1 MLFCF
6 ILHGFAFDYTD
17 ENGVTWTCSTTSEYD
32 EETATYK
39 DYATLTGASNYG
51 AEVVVPEKVY
61 DGETAYTV
69 DKLYNTFQN
78 STITKVTLPKD
89 SIIIDGA
96 FESCSNLKEVINSQ
110 YIKKCR
116 NSAFEHTN
124 LTTIDLSGCK
134 FVHGFNGCK
143 NLESVILKVCK
154 TIEKVSFQN
163 CPKLK
168 SLGETSSVT
177 EIGDGAFGGCS
188 SLQSIDLQNCIFFS
202 IATGYGGTFNGCTS
216 LKTVILPKTLTEIPV
231 CFFSGCSALTSF
243 DFSNITSIGRS
254 AFEGTGLTSVV
265 IPASVKDIEDN
276 TFKNCNNLKS
286 VDLGNINSIGESA
299 FEGTGLTSVVIPA
312 SVKDI
317 AGDAFK
323 NCNNLKSVDLG
334 NINSIGYSA
343 FEGTG
348 LTSVVI
354 PASVRNIASN
364 TFKNCNN
371 LKSVDL
377 GNINSIGGNAF
388 KNCNNLKS
396 VDLGNINTIGSSA
409 FEGTGLTNVVIPAS
423 VQDIADN
430 TFKNCNNLKSVDLGN
445 INTIGSSAF
454 EGCNIDS
461 ITIPATISSIGNNAF
476 PGINY
481 ITINATKVP
490 SLGSSFERNA
500 VVLVPEEALNAYKT
514 ADVWKDF
521 AGQIFAIG
529 TKLDYDVKTTAQDN
543 APGLL
548 QQLDKNNLNNIVS
561 LKVSGTINGYDIML
575 FRNKMDN
582 LHHLDLSDADI
593 VANPYEYYEGCCS
606 EDSVLGANAFN
617 GVKHLISIKIP
628 KSIKKIGDNAF
639 NSCSVRDVIFQE
651 KQNIEIEER
660 AFNSSD
666 IANINLPIGSKLGE
680 WCFAWCNKIQNIIL
694 PEALEIIPDNCFFQS
709 SLSSVSIPSS
719 VKIIKRNAFNEC
731 RLDSVSLPGLT
742 YIGDY
747 AFAYN
752 HNLKELRVPST
763 LEKIDDGAFSGCNLE
778 KVYAYTVLPISISQ
792 GTFSN
797 FSNIALYVP
806 TQSVD
811 NYYLNTQW
819 SQFKEIHEFNEPYK
833 YFYLDKEF
841 TLEDKRFDGTPD
853 IDIKEDGGLKVDGKD
868 NQEAG
873 DVTIK
878 GDGDKGNSGTL
889 ITDGNLNAK
898 KMRFD
903 ISVSDNKW
911 YFFSFPFDIKLS
923 DTKAP
928 GEYKWKMYDGSIR
941 ADQGSGGWV
950 NLPDNEEWLKQGKG
964 YIFQTNKAGTL
975 TLKVTKEKFGQLDAN
990 NIMKEL
996 DVFPSGNNFDASWN
1010 FIGNPQTSYYNVNDL
1025 GYEAPITVWNGNSYE
1040 AVRPGDDD
1048 YTLHPFQAF
1057 FVQKPTASSTIEF
1070 KAEDRLTKTGSEIR
1084 AQETKARRLARG
1096 FVPSRMI
1103 INLNVSDGSLSDKTR
1118 VVFNDKKSRNY
1129 EMDCDAAKFMTL
1141 TQAPQL
1147 YSVEGKGTKFAINE
1161 RPMGSVQL
1169 GFTAKKSGTFTI
1181 SAVRMDQP
1189 MLLKD
1194 NVAGITIDLTNGDY
1208 EFTSEA
1214 GTFNKRFLLTPNSSV
1229 TSIADVVKKTGVNI
1243 LPTEEGIQINGCNG
1257 KNVDVYNLNGA
1268 QVASSNSDGI
1278 LRLSAGVYIVKVNG
1292 MSTKV
1297 MVK

>member
-1 MLFCF
+1 MKRFFTLTLMLFCF
-6 ILHGFAFDYTD
+6 ILHGFASEFNYTD
-17 ENGVTWTCSTTSEYD
+17 ENGVTWTCNSSYSEYD
-32 EETATYK
+32 QETSTYK
-39 DYATLTGASNYG
+39 HYATLTGASNYG
-51 AEVVVPEKVY
+51 AEVVVPEKIY

-69 DKLYNTFQN
+69 KGLDNTFKN
-78 STITKVTLPKD
+78 SEVITKVILPKD
-89 SIIIDGA
+89 SITIETA
-96 FESCSNLKEVINSQ
+96 FSNCYNLAEVVNSQ
-110 YIKKCR
+110 YITKCCMG
-116 NSAFEHTN
+116 AFEYTS
-124 LTTIDLSGCK
+124 LTSIDLSNCK
-134 FVHGFNGCK
+134 YVGGFD
-143 NLESVILKVCK
+143 
-154 TIEKVSFQN
+154 
-163 CPKLK
+163 
-168 SLGETSSVT
+168 SSKK
-177 EIGDGAFGGCS
+177 
-188 SLQSIDLQNCIFFS
+188 
-202 IATGYGGTFNGCTS
+202 
-216 LKTVILPKTLTEIPV
+216 LKTVILKACNTIEQRAFVNCTNLVSLGETASITSIGSEAFNGCESLSSIDLSNCSSWPDNSVFENCKSLKEIKLPSTLTEIPNYL
-231 CFFSGCSALTSF
+231 FYGCTGLTSF
-243 DFSNITSIGRS
+243 DFTNITKIGS
-254 AFEGTGLTSVV
+254 
-265 IPASVKDIEDN
+265 
-276 TFKNCNNLKS
+276 
-286 VDLGNINSIGESA
+286 SA

-317 AGDAFK
+317 ADYAFE

-334 NINSIGYSA
+334 NINS
-343 FEGTG
+343 
-348 LTSVVI
+348 
-354 PASVRNIASN
+354 
-364 TFKNCNN
+364 
-371 LKSVDL
+371 
-377 GNINSIGGNAF
+377 
-388 KNCNNLKS
+388 
-396 VDLGNINTIGSSA
+396 IGSSA

-423 VQDIADN
+423 VKDIADN

-445 INTIGSSAF
+445 INFIGNSAF

-476 PGINY
+476 SGINY
-481 ITINATKVP
+481 VTINATKVP
-490 SLGSSFERNA
+490 SLGSSFGQNI

-521 AGQIFAIG
+521 AGQIIAIG
-529 TKLDYDVKTTAQDN
+529 AKLDYDVKTTAQDN

-548 QQLDKNNLNNIVS
+548 QQLDRNNLNSIVS

-593 VANPYEYYEGCCS
+593 VANPYEYYEGNCTQ
-606 EDSVLGANAFN
+606 DSILGEHSFSSL
-617 GVKHLISIKIP
+617 VKLISVKMPNSVKQINAAFQYCTNLTSVVLPEKLNRLDDSFTECFNL
-628 KSIKKIGDNAF
+628 KNVEFKSCQSIKGAF
-639 NSCSVRDVIFQE
+639 SSCSSLRSVMLP
-651 KQNIEIEER
+651 
-660 AFNSSD
+660 S
-666 IANINLPIGSKLGE
+666 NLTILGE
-680 WCFAWCNKIQNIIL
+680 GCFSGSGLDSI
-694 PEALEIIPDNCFFQS
+694 IIPSNVEEIGASAFS
-709 SLSSVSIPSS
+709 SCNDLKYVSFPPS
-719 VKIIKRNAFNEC
+719 VKRINDLAFSDC
-731 RLDSVSLPGLT
+731 SLDSVSLPGLT
-742 YIGDY
+742 YIGSN
-747 AFAYN
+747 AFSSN
-752 HNLKELRVPST
+752 PNLKELRVPST
-763 LEKIDDGAFSGCNLE
+763 LEAIGDRAFRGCHLE

-792 GTFSN
+792 NTFDN

-841 TLEDKRFDGTPD
+841 TLEDKRFDGKPD

-1268 QVASSNSDGI
+1268 QVASSNSDGM

>member
-1 MLFCF
+1 MKRFFTF
-6 ILHGFAFDYTD
+6 ILLLCLCYTKTMAQIYQSWMDMYGNTWKYDYYGEDPQTHLQTIKIVSVD
-17 ENGVTWTCSTTSEYD
+17 FSDPDCLSYSGIPDSLDGYAVVALGPIFKDIPSLLDVTLP
-32 EETATYK
+32 K
-39 DYATLTGASNYG
+39 
-51 AEVVVPEKVY
+51 
-61 DGETAYTV
+61 TV
-69 DKLYNTFQN
+69 IELDQTFQN
-78 STITKVTLPKD
+78 SGLM
-89 SIIIDGA
+89 
-96 FESCSNLKEVINSQ
+96 
-110 YIKKCR
+110 
-116 NSAFEHTN
+116 
-124 LTTIDLSGCK
+124 
-134 FVHGFNGCK
+134 
-143 NLESVILKVCK
+143 NLENTEQVK
-154 TIEKVSFQN
+154 TLQNGVFQN
-163 CPKLK
+163 CNMDSISLPNCTSLGWDSNFRGCTNLK
-168 SLGETSSVT
+168 SAKLPKIQELTGNDFEGCTSLQSVELGNVTS
-177 EIGDGAFGGCS
+177 IGGYAFNGCS
-188 SLQSIDLQNCIFFS
+188 SLQYVDLKNVTSIEEY
-202 IATGYGGTFNGCTS
+202 AFNECTS
-216 LKTVILPKTLTEIPV
+216 LQNVDLNPNITNIGNQAFSNCQFLTKIKNIDFPNCTSIGDNVFIGLKNIKAVKLPQCKSIGQYA
-231 CFFSGCSALTSF
+231 FSGCEQL
-243 DFSNITSIGRS
+243 
-254 AFEGTGLTSVV
+254 
-265 IPASVKDIEDN
+265 KDISIPNIVSLGTYAFTGCQINQLTLPECIETLGYQNIPYIVINATNVPELSSRFEDN
-276 TFKNCNNLKS
+276 TVIS
-286 VDLGNINSIGESA
+286 VPN
-299 FEGTGLTSVVIPA
+299 
-312 SVKDI
+312 
-317 AGDAFK
+317 
-323 NCNNLKSVDLG
+323 
-334 NINSIGYSA
+334 
-343 FEGTG
+343 
-348 LTSVVI
+348 
-354 PASVRNIASN
+354 
-364 TFKNCNN
+364 
-371 LKSVDL
+371 
-377 GNINSIGGNAF
+377 
-388 KNCNNLKS
+388 
-396 VDLGNINTIGSSA
+396 
-409 FEGTGLTNVVIPAS
+409 
-423 VQDIADN
+423 
-430 TFKNCNNLKSVDLGN
+430 
-445 INTIGSSAF
+445 
-454 EGCNIDS
+454 
-461 ITIPATISSIGNNAF
+461 
-476 PGINY
+476 
-481 ITINATKVP
+481 
-490 SLGSSFERNA
+490 
-500 VVLVPEEALNAYKT
+500 EALNAYKT
-514 ADVWKDF
+514 ADVWKENSN
-521 AGQIFAIG
+521 QIFAIG
-529 TKLDYDVKTTAQDN
+529 TQFDYDVKTTAQNN

-548 QQLDKNNLNNIVS
+548 QQLDRNSLNSVVT
-561 LKVSGTINGYDIML
+561 LKISGTINGYDIML

-593 VANPYEYYEGCCS
+593 VANPYEYYEGYCTK
-606 EDSVLGANAFN
+606 DSVLDNYSFSGLN
-617 GVKHLISIKIP
+617 KLISIKLP
-628 KSIKKIGDNAF
+628 KSLKETN
-639 NSCSVRDVIFQE
+639 Q
-651 KQNIEIEER
+651 
-660 AFNSSD
+660 
-666 IANINLPIGSKLGE
+666 
-680 WCFAWCNKIQNIIL
+680 
-694 PEALEIIPDNCFFQS
+694 
-709 SLSSVSIPSS
+709 
-719 VKIIKRNAFNEC
+719 AFNEC
-731 RLDSVSLPGLT
+731 KYLKSVVLPDNIQNLGFETFARCSNLENVEFKKCKAIGDHAFERSSIKQLTLPAGLESIGENAFKDCASLASITLSDGLKEIKMQAFENCRSLKSIAIPNGVETIEPRTFAECKSLKSISLPPSLKRIEETGILHCDSLESISLPGIT
-742 YIGDY
+742 YIGGS
-747 AFAYN
+747 AFDGCFG
-752 HNLKELRVPST
+752 LKEIKLPST
-763 LEKIDDGAFSGCNLE
+763 LEKIEAWAFNATGIE
-778 KVYAYTVLPISISQ
+778 KVYAYTVLPI
-792 GTFSN
+792 
-797 FSNIALYVP
+797 NINQNAFWNYGSTALYVP

-1025 GYEAPITVWNGNSYE
+1025 GYEAPITVWNGDSYE

-1268 QVASSNSDGI
+1268 QVASSNSDGM

>member
-1 MLFCF
+1 MKRFFTLTLMLFCF

-17 ENGVTWTCSTTSEYD
+17 ENGVTWTCNSHSKYDQETS
-32 EETATYK
+32 TYK

-69 DKLYNTFQN
+69 NYLYNTFKD
-78 STITKVTLPKD
+78 SKVITKVILPKD
-89 SIIIDGA
+89 SITIETA
-96 FESCSNLKEVINSQ
+96 FSNCYNLAEVVNSQ
-110 YIKKCR
+110 YITKCCMG
-116 NSAFEHTN
+116 AFEYTS
-124 LTTIDLSGCK
+124 LTSIDLSNCK
-134 FVHGFNGCK
+134 YVGGFD
-143 NLESVILKVCK
+143 
-154 TIEKVSFQN
+154 
-163 CPKLK
+163 
-168 SLGETSSVT
+168 SSKK
-177 EIGDGAFGGCS
+177 
-188 SLQSIDLQNCIFFS
+188 
-202 IATGYGGTFNGCTS
+202 
-216 LKTVILPKTLTEIPV
+216 LKTVILKACNTIEQRAFVNCTNLVSLGETTSITSIDSEAFNGCESLSSIDLSNCSSWPNNRIFENCKSLKEIKLPSTLTEIPNYLF
-231 CFFSGCSALTSF
+231 CGC
-243 DFSNITSIGRS
+243 
-254 AFEGTGLTSVV
+254 TGLT
-265 IPASVKDIEDN
+265 DFDF
-276 TFKNCNNLKS
+276 T
-286 VDLGNINSIGESA
+286 NITAIGESA
-299 FEGTGLTSVVIPA
+299 FEGAGLKEPI
-312 SVKDI
+312 
-317 AGDAFK
+317 
-323 NCNNLKSVDLG
+323 L
-334 NINSIGYSA
+334 
-343 FEGTG
+343 
-348 LTSVVI
+348 
-354 PASVRNIASN
+354 
-364 TFKNCNN
+364 
-371 LKSVDL
+371 
-377 GNINSIGGNAF
+377 
-388 KNCNNLKS
+388 
-396 VDLGNINTIGSSA
+396 
-409 FEGTGLTNVVIPAS
+409 
-423 VQDIADN
+423 
-430 TFKNCNNLKSVDLGN
+430 
-445 INTIGSSAF
+445 
-454 EGCNIDS
+454 
-461 ITIPATISSIGNNAF
+461 PATITSIGNNAF
-476 PGINY
+476 NGIDY

-490 SLGSSFERNA
+490 SVSGSLGQNTI
-500 VVLVPEEALNAYKT
+500 VLVPEEALNAYKT
-514 ADVWKDF
+514 ANVWKDF
-521 AGQIFAIG
+521 AGQIFTIG
-529 TKLDYDVKTTAQDN
+529 TKTDYDVTTTAQDN

-548 QQLDKNNLNNIVS
+548 QQLDRNNLNNIVS
-561 LKVSGTINGYDIML
+561 LKVSGTINSYDIML

-593 VANPYEYYEGCCS
+593 VANPYEYYQGNCTQDSILGNYAFSELDKLITVKCPKSVKQIYGAFKNCNNLRSVVLPEQLEYIGKEEDWGSGNGPFSNCVNLKNIIFNGCKEIGNNTFNGCSAIQQINIPEGVTRIG
-606 EDSVLGANAFN
+606 ENAFYGCRSLESIIIPN
-617 GVKHLISIKIP
+617 GVETIEMSAFESCDNLRKISFPPSLKTI
-628 KSIKKIGDNAF
+628 NRFAF
-639 NSCSVRDVIFQE
+639 RYC
-651 KQNIEIEER
+651 
-660 AFNSSD
+660 
-666 IANINLPIGSKLGE
+666 
-680 WCFAWCNKIQNIIL
+680 
-694 PEALEIIPDNCFFQS
+694 S
-709 SLSSVSIPSS
+709 SLDSI
-719 VKIIKRNAFNEC
+719 
-731 RLDSVSLPGLT
+731 SLPGLNS
-742 YIGDY
+742 IGDE
-747 AFAYN
+747 AFN
-752 HNLKELRVPST
+752 GCTNLLELRVPST
-763 LEKIDDGAFSGCNLE
+763 LEKIEDGAFSDCNLE
-778 KVYAYTVLPISISQ
+778 KIYAYTVLPISISQ
-792 GTFSN
+792 NTFDN
-797 FSNIALYVP
+797 FSSISLYVP

-1103 INLNVSDGSLSDKTR
+1103 INQNVSDGLLSDKTR

-1169 GFTAKKSGTFTI
+1169 GFSAKKSGTFTI

-1268 QVASSNSDGI
+1268 QVASSNSDGM

>member
-1 MLFCF
+1 MKRFFTLTLMLFCF
-6 ILHGFAFDYTD
+6 ILHGFAFNYTD
-17 ENGVTWTCSTTSEYD
+17 ENGVTWTCSDTNADYD
-32 EETATYK
+32 VETGTYK
-39 DYATLTGASNYG
+39 YYTILTGAINYG

-61 DGETAYTV
+61 NGETAYTV
-69 DKLYNTFQN
+69 KGLDNTFKN
-78 STITKVTLPKD
+78 SEVITKVILPKD
-89 SIIIDGA
+89 SITIETA
-96 FESCSNLKEVINSQ
+96 FSNCHNLAEVVNSQ
-110 YIKKCR
+110 YITKC
-116 NSAFEHTN
+116 SMGAFEYTS
-124 LTTIDLSGCK
+124 LTSIDLSNCK
-134 FVHGFNGCK
+134 YVGGFDSSK
-143 NLESVILKVCK
+143 NLKTVILKVCE
-154 TIEKVSFQN
+154 TIEQRAFVYCTNLNSV
-163 CPKLK
+163 
-168 SLGETSSVT
+168 GET
-177 EIGDGAFGGCS
+177 
-188 SLQSIDLQNCIFFS
+188 
-202 IATGYGGTFNGCTS
+202 
-216 LKTVILPKTLTEIPV
+216 
-231 CFFSGCSALTSF
+231 
-243 DFSNITSIGRS
+243 
-254 AFEGTGLTSVV
+254 
-265 IPASVKDIEDN
+265 ASVI
-276 TFKNCNNLKS
+276 
-286 VDLGNINSIGESA
+286 SIGESA
-299 FEGTGLTSVVIPA
+299 FQGTGLEEITLPA
-312 SVKDI
+312 TKEI
-317 AGDAFK
+317 ARYAFE
-323 NCNNLKSVDLG
+323 NCSNLTKVDLPKVTT
-334 NINSIGYSA
+334 IDYSA

-348 LTSVVI
+348 LKEITL
-354 PASVRNIASN
+354 PATKEIA
-364 TFKNCNN
+364 TY
-371 LKSVDL
+371 
-377 GNINSIGGNAF
+377 AF
-388 KNCNNLKS
+388 KNCSNLTK
-396 VDLGNINTIGSSA
+396 VDLPKVTTIGESAFECTRLKDITLPATKEIGESAFENCSNLTKVDLPNVTTIGVSA
-409 FEGTGLTNVVIPAS
+409 FEGTGL
-423 VQDIADN
+423 
-430 TFKNCNNLKSVDLGN
+430 
-445 INTIGSSAF
+445 
-454 EGCNIDS
+454 EE
-461 ITIPATISSIGNNAF
+461 ITLPATITSIGNYAF
-476 PGINY
+476 NGISY
-481 ITINATKVP
+481 VTINTTKVP
-490 SLGSSFERNA
+490 RLSGSLGENTI
-500 VVLVPEEALNAYKT
+500 VLVPEEALNAYKT
-514 ADVWKDF
+514 ADVWKDI
-521 AGQIFAIG
+521 ASQIFAIG
-529 TKLDYDVKTTAQDN
+529 AKLDYEVKTTAQDN

-582 LHHLDLSDADI
+582 LHNLDLSDADI
-593 VANPYEYYEGCCS
+593 VANPYEYYQGNCTQ
-606 EDSVLGANAFN
+606 DSILGDNSFSKLDKLFSVKLPNSVNEINAAFN
-617 GVKHLISIKIP
+617 DCNNLT
-628 KSIKKIGDNAF
+628 
-639 NSCSVRDVIFQE
+639 SVVLPE
-651 KQNIEIEER
+651 KLKWLNGT
-660 AFNSSD
+660 FKN
-666 IANINLPIGSKLGE
+666 
-680 WCFAWCNKIQNIIL
+680 CNKLKNVEFKSCQSTGYSTFASCNSLKNITL
-694 PEALEIIPDNCFFQS
+694 PNNLVIIG
-709 SLSSVSIPSS
+709 
-719 VKIIKRNAFNEC
+719 NEC
-731 RLDSVSLPGLT
+731 FSESGLDSIVISNNVEEIGYGSFYKCRNLKYVSFPPSLKRINPFAFYGCAIDSVSLPGLT
-742 YIGDY
+742 YIGGS
-747 AFAYN
+747 AFFECT
-752 HNLKELRVPST
+752 NLKELRVPST
-763 LEKIDDGAFSGCNLE
+763 LEKIEDGAFSGCNLE

-797 FSNIALYVP
+797 FSNTALYVP

-1161 RPMGSVQL
+1161 RPKGSVQL

-1268 QVASSNSDGI
+1268 QVASSNSDGM

>member
-1 MLFCF
+1 MKRFFTF
-6 ILHGFAFDYTD
+6 ILLLCLCYTKTMAQIYQSWMDMYGNTWKYDYYGEDPQTHLQTIKIVSVD
-17 ENGVTWTCSTTSEYD
+17 FSDPDCLSYSGIPDSLDGYAVVALGPIFKDIPFYGNVTLP
-32 EETATYK
+32 K
-39 DYATLTGASNYG
+39 
-51 AEVVVPEKVY
+51 
-61 DGETAYTV
+61 TV
-69 DKLYNTFQN
+69 IELDQTFQN
-78 STITKVTLPKD
+78 SGLTNIENTEQVKTL
-89 SIIIDGA
+89 
-96 FESCSNLKEVINSQ
+96 Q
-110 YIKKCR
+110 
-116 NSAFEHTN
+116 
-124 LTTIDLSGCK
+124 
-134 FVHGFNGCK
+134 NG
-143 NLESVILKVCK
+143 V
-154 TIEKVSFQN
+154 FQN
-163 CPKLK
+163 CNMDSISLPNCTSLGWDSNFRGCTNLK
-168 SLGETSSVT
+168 SAKLPKIQELTGNDFEGCTSLQSVELGNVT
-177 EIGDGAFGGCS
+177 NIAGGAFNGCS
-188 SLQSIDLQNCIFFS
+188 SLQYVDLKNVTSIEEY
-202 IATGYGGTFNGCTS
+202 AFNECTS
-216 LKTVILPKTLTEIPV
+216 LQNVDLNPNITNIGNQAFSNCPFLTKIKNIDFPNCTSIGDNVFIGLKNIKAVKLPQCKSIGQYAFCGCEQLKDISIP
-231 CFFSGCSALTSF
+231 
-243 DFSNITSIGRS
+243 NITSLGTN
-254 AFEGTGLTSVV
+254 AFTGCQINQLTLPECIETLGYQNIPYIV
-265 IPASVKDIEDN
+265 INATNVPELSSRFEDN
-276 TFKNCNNLKS
+276 TVIS
-286 VDLGNINSIGESA
+286 VPN
-299 FEGTGLTSVVIPA
+299 
-312 SVKDI
+312 
-317 AGDAFK
+317 
-323 NCNNLKSVDLG
+323 
-334 NINSIGYSA
+334 
-343 FEGTG
+343 
-348 LTSVVI
+348 
-354 PASVRNIASN
+354 
-364 TFKNCNN
+364 
-371 LKSVDL
+371 
-377 GNINSIGGNAF
+377 
-388 KNCNNLKS
+388 
-396 VDLGNINTIGSSA
+396 
-409 FEGTGLTNVVIPAS
+409 
-423 VQDIADN
+423 
-430 TFKNCNNLKSVDLGN
+430 
-445 INTIGSSAF
+445 
-454 EGCNIDS
+454 
-461 ITIPATISSIGNNAF
+461 
-476 PGINY
+476 
-481 ITINATKVP
+481 
-490 SLGSSFERNA
+490 
-500 VVLVPEEALNAYKT
+500 EALNAYKT
-514 ADVWKDF
+514 ADVWKENSN
-521 AGQIFAIG
+521 QIFALG
-529 TKLDYDVKTTAQDN
+529 TQFDYDVKTTAQNN

-548 QQLDKNNLNNIVS
+548 QQLDRNNLNSIVT
-561 LKVSGTINGYDIML
+561 LKISGTINGYDIML

-593 VANPYEYYEGCCS
+593 VANPYEYYEGYCTK
-606 EDSVLGANAFN
+606 DSVLDNYSFSGLN
-617 GVKHLISIKIP
+617 KLISIKLP
-628 KSIKKIGDNAF
+628 KSLKETN
-639 NSCSVRDVIFQE
+639 Q
-651 KQNIEIEER
+651 
-660 AFNSSD
+660 
-666 IANINLPIGSKLGE
+666 
-680 WCFAWCNKIQNIIL
+680 
-694 PEALEIIPDNCFFQS
+694 
-709 SLSSVSIPSS
+709 
-719 VKIIKRNAFNEC
+719 AFNEC
-731 RLDSVSLPGLT
+731 KYLKSVVLPDNIQNLGFETFARCSNLENVEFKKCKAIGDHAFESSSIKQLTLPAGLESIGENAFKDCASLASITLSDGLKEIKMQAFENCRSLKSIAIPNGVETIEPRTFAECKSLKSISLPPSLKRIEGTGILHCDSLESISLPGIT
-742 YIGDY
+742 YIGGS
-747 AFAYN
+747 AFDGCFG
-752 HNLKELRVPST
+752 LKEIKLPST
-763 LEKIDDGAFSGCNLE
+763 LEKIEAWAFNATGIE
-778 KVYAYTVLPISISQ
+778 KVYAYTVLPI
-792 GTFSN
+792 
-797 FSNIALYVP
+797 NINQNAFWNYGSTALYVP

-841 TLEDKRFDGTPD
+841 TLEDKRFNGTPD

-1025 GYEAPITVWNGNSYE
+1025 GYEAPITVWNGDSYE

-1096 FVPSRMI
+1096 FVTSRMI

-1243 LPTEEGIQINGCNG
+1243 LPTEEGIQINDCNG

-1268 QVASSNSDGI
+1268 QVASSNSDGM
-1278 LRLSAGVYIVKVNG
+1278 LRLSAGIYIVKVNG

>member
-1 MLFCF
+1 MKRFFTF
-6 ILHGFAFDYTD
+6 ILLLCLCYTKTMAQIYQSWMDMYGNTWKYDYYGEDPQTHLQTIKIVSVD
-17 ENGVTWTCSTTSEYD
+17 FSDPDCLSYSGIPDSLDGYAVVALGPIFKDIPFYGNVTLP
-32 EETATYK
+32 K
-39 DYATLTGASNYG
+39 
-51 AEVVVPEKVY
+51 
-61 DGETAYTV
+61 TV
-69 DKLYNTFQN
+69 IELDQTFQN
-78 STITKVTLPKD
+78 SGLTNIENTEQVKTL
-89 SIIIDGA
+89 
-96 FESCSNLKEVINSQ
+96 Q
-110 YIKKCR
+110 
-116 NSAFEHTN
+116 
-124 LTTIDLSGCK
+124 
-134 FVHGFNGCK
+134 NG
-143 NLESVILKVCK
+143 V
-154 TIEKVSFQN
+154 FQN
-163 CPKLK
+163 CNMDSISLPNCTSLGWDSNFRGCTNLK
-168 SLGETSSVT
+168 SAKLPKIQELTGNDFEGCTSLQSVELGNVT
-177 EIGDGAFGGCS
+177 NIAGGAFNGCS
-188 SLQSIDLQNCIFFS
+188 SLQYVDLKNVTSIEEY
-202 IATGYGGTFNGCTS
+202 AFNECTS
-216 LKTVILPKTLTEIPV
+216 LQNVDLNPNITNIGNQAFSNCPFLTKIKNIDFPNCTSIGDNVFIGLKNIKAVKLPQCKSIGQYAFCGCEQLKDISIP
-231 CFFSGCSALTSF
+231 
-243 DFSNITSIGRS
+243 NITSLGTN
-254 AFEGTGLTSVV
+254 AFTGCQINQLTLPECIETLGYQNIPYIV
-265 IPASVKDIEDN
+265 INATNVPELSSRFEDN
-276 TFKNCNNLKS
+276 TVIS
-286 VDLGNINSIGESA
+286 VPN
-299 FEGTGLTSVVIPA
+299 
-312 SVKDI
+312 
-317 AGDAFK
+317 
-323 NCNNLKSVDLG
+323 
-334 NINSIGYSA
+334 
-343 FEGTG
+343 
-348 LTSVVI
+348 
-354 PASVRNIASN
+354 
-364 TFKNCNN
+364 
-371 LKSVDL
+371 
-377 GNINSIGGNAF
+377 
-388 KNCNNLKS
+388 
-396 VDLGNINTIGSSA
+396 
-409 FEGTGLTNVVIPAS
+409 
-423 VQDIADN
+423 
-430 TFKNCNNLKSVDLGN
+430 
-445 INTIGSSAF
+445 
-454 EGCNIDS
+454 
-461 ITIPATISSIGNNAF
+461 
-476 PGINY
+476 
-481 ITINATKVP
+481 
-490 SLGSSFERNA
+490 
-500 VVLVPEEALNAYKT
+500 EALNAYKT
-514 ADVWKDF
+514 ADVWKENSN
-521 AGQIFAIG
+521 QIFALG
-529 TKLDYDVKTTAQDN
+529 TQFDYDVKTTAQNN

-548 QQLDKNNLNNIVS
+548 QQLDRNNLNSIVT
-561 LKVSGTINGYDIML
+561 LKISGTINGYDIML

-593 VANPYEYYEGCCS
+593 VANPYEYYEGYCTK
-606 EDSVLGANAFN
+606 DSVLDNYSFSGLN
-617 GVKHLISIKIP
+617 KLISIKLP
-628 KSIKKIGDNAF
+628 KSLKETN
-639 NSCSVRDVIFQE
+639 Q
-651 KQNIEIEER
+651 
-660 AFNSSD
+660 
-666 IANINLPIGSKLGE
+666 
-680 WCFAWCNKIQNIIL
+680 
-694 PEALEIIPDNCFFQS
+694 
-709 SLSSVSIPSS
+709 
-719 VKIIKRNAFNEC
+719 AFNEC
-731 RLDSVSLPGLT
+731 KYLKSVVLPDNIQNLGFETFARCSNLENVEFKKCKAIGDHAFESSSIKQLTLPAGLESIGENAFKDCASLASITLSDGLKEIKMQAFENCRSLKSIAIPNGVETIEPRTFAECKSLKSISLPPSLKRIEGTGILHCDSLESISLPGIT
-742 YIGDY
+742 YIGGS
-747 AFAYN
+747 AFDGCFG
-752 HNLKELRVPST
+752 LKEIKLPST
-763 LEKIDDGAFSGCNLE
+763 LEKIEAWAFNATGIE
-778 KVYAYTVLPISISQ
+778 KVYAYTVLPI
-792 GTFSN
+792 
-797 FSNIALYVP
+797 NINQNAFWNYGSTALYVP

-841 TLEDKRFDGTPD
+841 TLEDKRFNGTPD

-1025 GYEAPITVWNGNSYE
+1025 GYEAPITVWNGDSYE

-1129 EMDCDAAKFMTL
+1129 DMDCDAAKFMTL

-1243 LPTEEGIQINGCNG
+1243 LPTEEGIQINDCNG

-1268 QVASSNSDGI
+1268 QVASSNSDGM
-1278 LRLSAGVYIVKVNG
+1278 LRLSAGIYIVKVNG

>member
-1 MLFCF
+1 MKRFFTF
-6 ILHGFAFDYTD
+6 ILLLCLCYTKTMAQIYQSWMDMYGNTWKYDYYGEDPQTHLQTIKIVSVD
-17 ENGVTWTCSTTSEYD
+17 FSDPDCLSYSGIPDSLDGYAVVALGPIFKDIPFYGNVTLP
-32 EETATYK
+32 K
-39 DYATLTGASNYG
+39 
-51 AEVVVPEKVY
+51 
-61 DGETAYTV
+61 TV
-69 DKLYNTFQN
+69 IELDQTFQN
-78 STITKVTLPKD
+78 SGLTNIENTEQVKTL
-89 SIIIDGA
+89 
-96 FESCSNLKEVINSQ
+96 Q
-110 YIKKCR
+110 
-116 NSAFEHTN
+116 
-124 LTTIDLSGCK
+124 
-134 FVHGFNGCK
+134 NG
-143 NLESVILKVCK
+143 V
-154 TIEKVSFQN
+154 FQN
-163 CPKLK
+163 CNMDSISLPNCTSLGWDSNFRGCTNLK
-168 SLGETSSVT
+168 SAKLPKIQELTGNDFEGCTSLQSVELGNVT
-177 EIGDGAFGGCS
+177 NIAGGAFNGCS
-188 SLQSIDLQNCIFFS
+188 SLQYVDLKNVTSIEEY
-202 IATGYGGTFNGCTS
+202 AFNECTS
-216 LKTVILPKTLTEIPV
+216 LQNVDLNPNITNIGNQAFSNCPFLTKIKNIDFPNCTSIGDNVFIGLKNIKAVKLPQCKSIGQYAFCGCEQLKDISIP
-231 CFFSGCSALTSF
+231 
-243 DFSNITSIGRS
+243 NITSLGTN
-254 AFEGTGLTSVV
+254 AFTGCQINQLTLPECIETLGYQNIPYIV
-265 IPASVKDIEDN
+265 INATNVPELSSRFEDN
-276 TFKNCNNLKS
+276 TVIS
-286 VDLGNINSIGESA
+286 VPN
-299 FEGTGLTSVVIPA
+299 
-312 SVKDI
+312 
-317 AGDAFK
+317 
-323 NCNNLKSVDLG
+323 
-334 NINSIGYSA
+334 
-343 FEGTG
+343 
-348 LTSVVI
+348 
-354 PASVRNIASN
+354 
-364 TFKNCNN
+364 
-371 LKSVDL
+371 
-377 GNINSIGGNAF
+377 
-388 KNCNNLKS
+388 
-396 VDLGNINTIGSSA
+396 
-409 FEGTGLTNVVIPAS
+409 
-423 VQDIADN
+423 
-430 TFKNCNNLKSVDLGN
+430 
-445 INTIGSSAF
+445 
-454 EGCNIDS
+454 
-461 ITIPATISSIGNNAF
+461 
-476 PGINY
+476 
-481 ITINATKVP
+481 
-490 SLGSSFERNA
+490 
-500 VVLVPEEALNAYKT
+500 EALNAYKT
-514 ADVWKDF
+514 ADVWKENSN
-521 AGQIFAIG
+521 QIFALG
-529 TKLDYDVKTTAQDN
+529 TQFDYDVKTTAQNN

-548 QQLDKNNLNNIVS
+548 QQLDRNNLNSIVT
-561 LKVSGTINGYDIML
+561 LKISGTINGYDIML

-593 VANPYEYYEGCCS
+593 VANPYEYYEGYCTK
-606 EDSVLGANAFN
+606 DSVLDNYSFSGLN
-617 GVKHLISIKIP
+617 KLISIKLP
-628 KSIKKIGDNAF
+628 KSLKETN
-639 NSCSVRDVIFQE
+639 Q
-651 KQNIEIEER
+651 
-660 AFNSSD
+660 
-666 IANINLPIGSKLGE
+666 
-680 WCFAWCNKIQNIIL
+680 
-694 PEALEIIPDNCFFQS
+694 
-709 SLSSVSIPSS
+709 
-719 VKIIKRNAFNEC
+719 AFNEC
-731 RLDSVSLPGLT
+731 KYLKSVVLPDNIQNLGFETFARCSNLENVEFKKCKAIGDHAFESSSIKQLTLPAGLESIGENAFKDCASLASITLSDGLKEIKMQAFENCRSLKSIAIPNGVETIEPRTFAECKSLKSISLPPSLKRIEGTGILHCDSLESISLPGIT
-742 YIGDY
+742 YIGGS
-747 AFAYN
+747 AFDGCFG
-752 HNLKELRVPST
+752 LKEIKLPST
-763 LEKIDDGAFSGCNLE
+763 LEKIEAWAFNATGIE
-778 KVYAYTVLPISISQ
+778 KVYAYTVLPI
-792 GTFSN
+792 
-797 FSNIALYVP
+797 NINQNAFWNYGSTALYVP

-1025 GYEAPITVWNGNSYE
+1025 GYEAPITVWNGDSYE

-1243 LPTEEGIQINGCNG
+1243 LPTEEGIQINDCNG

-1268 QVASSNSDGI
+1268 QVASSNSDGM
-1278 LRLSAGVYIVKVNG
+1278 LRLSAGIYIVKVNG

>member
-1 MLFCF
+1 MKRFFTLTLMLFCF
-6 ILHGFAFDYTD
+6 ILQNFAFDYTD
-17 ENGVTWTCSTTSEYD
+17 ENGVTWTCEIESEYD

-39 DYATLTGASNYG
+39 DYAKLTDAIHSSE
-51 AEVVVPEKVY
+51 EVIVPEKVY
-61 DGETAYTV
+61 DGETAYIV
-69 DKLYNTFQN
+69 KELYDTFRGDDF
-78 STITKVTLPKD
+78 ITKVTLPQTPIEIN
-89 SIIIDGA
+89 SA
-96 FESCSNLKEVINSQ
+96 FGWCHNLTEVINSQ
-110 YIKKCR
+110 YIIGCY
-116 NSAFEHTN
+116 NSAFFNTK
-124 LTTIDLSGCK
+124 LTSIDLSNCK
-134 FVHGFNGCK
+134 YVAGFGSCP
-143 NLESVILKVCK
+143 NLEEVTLKVC
-154 TIEKVSFQN
+154 E
-163 CPKLK
+163 
-168 SLGETSSVT
+168 
-177 EIGDGAFGGCS
+177 
-188 SLQSIDLQNCIFFS
+188 
-202 IATGYGGTFNGCTS
+202 
-216 LKTVILPKTLTEIPV
+216 
-231 CFFSGCSALTSF
+231 
-243 DFSNITSIGRS
+243 
-254 AFEGTGLTSVV
+254 
-265 IPASVKDIEDN
+265 
-276 TFKNCNNLKS
+276 
-286 VDLGNINSIGESA
+286 
-299 FEGTGLTSVVIPA
+299 
-312 SVKDI
+312 
-317 AGDAFK
+317 
-323 NCNNLKSVDLG
+323 
-334 NINSIGYSA
+334 
-343 FEGTG
+343 
-348 LTSVVI
+348 
-354 PASVRNIASN
+354 
-364 TFKNCNN
+364 
-371 LKSVDL
+371 
-377 GNINSIGGNAF
+377 
-388 KNCNNLKS
+388 
-396 VDLGNINTIGSSA
+396 TIGSSA
-409 FEGTGLTNVVIPAS
+409 FKSCDKLFSIGETESVTSIEIGAFSGCESLKEVKHSKNLTEIPEEAFSYCEKLTNFDFTSITTIGNSAFYHCS
-423 VQDIADN
+423 
-430 TFKNCNNLKSVDLGN
+430 NLTKVDLPN
-445 INTIGSSAF
+445 VTTIGVSAF
-454 EGCNIDS
+454 EGAGLKEL
-461 ITIPATISSIGNNAF
+461 TLPATITSLGEKAF
-476 PGINY
+476 DNIDNV
-481 ITINATKVP
+481 TINATKVP
-490 SLGSSFERNA
+490 SPGCSFGQNT

-529 TKLDYDVKTTAQDN
+529 AKLDYDVKTTAQDN

-548 QQLDKNNLNNIVS
+548 QQLDRNNLNNIVS
-561 LKVSGTINGYDIML
+561 LKVSGTINSYDIML

-593 VANPYEYYEGCCS
+593 VANPYEYYQGNCTQ
-606 EDSVLGANAFN
+606 DSILGEQSFSGLDKLISVKMPNSVKQINAAFN
-617 GVKHLISIKIP
+617 G
-628 KSIKKIGDNAF
+628 
-639 NSCSVRDVIFQE
+639 CE
-651 KQNIEIEER
+651 
-660 AFNSSD
+660 
-666 IANINLPIGSKLGE
+666 NLTS
-680 WCFAWCNKIQNIIL
+680 AIL
-694 PEALEIIPDNCFFQS
+694 PEMLISLDGTFESCRKLKNVEFKSCQSIKNSAFRDCSSLRSVTLPSNLTILDRYCFWDSGLDSIIIPNNVEEIGESSFRGCSNLKYVSFPPSVKRINGLAFDNC
-709 SLSSVSIPSS
+709 
-719 VKIIKRNAFNEC
+719 A
-731 RLDSVSLPGLT
+731 LDSVSLPGLT
-742 YIGDY
+742 YIGDH
-747 AFAYN
+747 AFSSN
-752 HNLKELRVPST
+752 PNLKELRVPST
-763 LEKIDDGAFSGCNLE
+763 LEKIEDGAFSDCNLE
-778 KVYAYTVLPISISQ
+778 KIYAYTVLPISISQ
-792 GTFSN
+792 NTFDN
-797 FSNIALYVP
+797 FSSISLYVP

-996 DVFPSGNNFDASWN
+996 DAFPSGNNFDASWN

-1268 QVASSNSDGI
+1268 QVASSNSDGM
-1278 LRLSAGVYIVKVNG
+1278 LRLSAGIYIVKVNG

>member
-1 MLFCF
+1 MFC
-6 ILHGFAFDYTD
+6 IGVLQGFAQSTSFTYTD
-17 ENGVTWTCSTTSEYD
+17 ENGVNWECSLNYTSLAMPD
-32 EETATYK
+32 GSWKDSTYV
-39 DYATLTGASNYG
+39 YINGASNYG
-51 AEVVVPEKVY
+51 EEVTVPGVVKYEGKEY
-61 DGETAYTV
+61 
-69 DKLYNTFQN
+69 
-78 STITKVTLPKD
+78 TITQLGSIFSNNQTLKKVTLPK
-89 SIIIDGA
+89 SVTSLSST
-96 FESCSNLKEVINSQ
+96 FEGCTLLSEVVNTDQILYCSRTFNECRSLKS
-110 YIKKCR
+110 
-116 NSAFEHTN
+116 
-124 LTTIDLSGCK
+124 IDLSNCETIGNATFANCYNLQSVNLKKCITIESQAFTNCNNLQSVGDLSSCTTIMYGAFQSCSSLKSIDISNCTSLGEEAFTDCSKLEEVKLSKQINKINNSTFSGCTNLK
-134 FVHGFNGCK
+134 SIDLSNCTSIEGSAFNGCQS
-143 NLESVILKVCK
+143 LTSVENTAL
-154 TIEKVSFQN
+154 
-163 CPKLK
+163 L
-168 SLGETSSVT
+168 SS
-177 EIGDGAFGGCS
+177 IQGNA
-188 SLQSIDLQNCIFFS
+188 
-202 IATGYGGTFNGCTS
+202 
-216 LKTVILPKTLTEIPV
+216 
-231 CFFSGCSALTSF
+231 FSGCS
-243 DFSNITSIGRS
+243 
-254 AFEGTGLTSVV
+254 
-265 IPASVKDIEDN
+265 
-276 TFKNCNNLKS
+276 
-286 VDLGNINSIGESA
+286 
-299 FEGTGLTSVVIPA
+299 
-312 SVKDI
+312 
-317 AGDAFK
+317 
-323 NCNNLKSVDLG
+323 
-334 NINSIGYSA
+334 
-343 FEGTG
+343 
-348 LTSVVI
+348 
-354 PASVRNIASN
+354 
-364 TFKNCNN
+364 
-371 LKSVDL
+371 
-377 GNINSIGGNAF
+377 
-388 KNCNNLKS
+388 
-396 VDLGNINTIGSSA
+396 
-409 FEGTGLTNVVIPAS
+409 
-423 VQDIADN
+423 
-430 TFKNCNNLKSVDLGN
+430 
-445 INTIGSSAF
+445 
-454 EGCNIDS
+454 
-461 ITIPATISSIGNNAF
+461 
-476 PGINY
+476 
-481 ITINATKVP
+481 
-490 SLGSSFERNA
+490 
-500 VVLVPEEALNAYKT
+500 
-514 ADVWKDF
+514 
-521 AGQIFAIG
+521 
-529 TKLDYDVKTTAQDN
+529 
-543 APGLL
+543 
-548 QQLDKNNLNNIVS
+548 
-561 LKVSGTINGYDIML
+561 
-575 FRNKMDN
+575 
-582 LHHLDLSDADI
+582 
-593 VANPYEYYEGCCS
+593 
-606 EDSVLGANAFN
+606 
-617 GVKHLISIKIP
+617 
-628 KSIKKIGDNAF
+628 
-639 NSCSVRDVIFQE
+639 
-651 KQNIEIEER
+651 
-660 AFNSSD
+660 
-666 IANINLPIGSKLGE
+666 
-680 WCFAWCNKIQNIIL
+680 
-694 PEALEIIPDNCFFQS
+694 
-709 SLSSVSIPSS
+709 
-719 VKIIKRNAFNEC
+719 
-731 RLDSVSLPGLT
+731 LDSVSLPGLT
-742 YIGDY
+742 YIGSN
-747 AFAYN
+747 AFSSN
-752 HNLKELRVPST
+752 PNLKELRVPST
-763 LEKIDDGAFSGCNLE
+763 LEAIGDRAFRGCHLE

-792 GTFSN
+792 NTFDN

-841 TLEDKRFDGTPD
+841 TLEDKRFDGKPD

-1268 QVASSNSDGI
+1268 QVASSNSDGM

>member
-1 MLFCF
+1 MKRYITF
-6 ILHGFAFDYTD
+6 IIIIFFALLPSAADTGICHDESGNQWTFEYEANWDGEAGMYVPAKDSAIITD
-17 ENGVTWTCSTTSEYD
+17 CSNYY
-32 EETATYK
+32 EETTI
-39 DYATLTGASNYG
+39 
-51 AEVVVPEKVY
+51 PEKVKVN
-61 DGETAYTV
+61 GFSITV
-69 DKLYNTFQN
+69 KAIGGQRFQNIGGLKKIILPSTVTTICDNTFQN
-78 STITKVTLPKD
+78 CSLESIDLSHVLYIGAYAFQNCELD
-89 SIIIDGA
+89 SIDLSHVLSIGA
-96 FESCSNLKEVINSQ
+96 
-110 YIKKCR
+110 Y
-116 NSAFEHTN
+116 AFQECN
-124 LTTIDLSGCK
+124 KLREIGNPILTTI
-134 FVHGFNGCK
+134 
-143 NLESVILKVCK
+143 
-154 TIEKVSFQN
+154 
-163 CPKLK
+163 
-168 SLGETSSVT
+168 T
-177 EIGDGAFGGCS
+177 EG
-188 SLQSIDLQNCIFFS
+188 
-202 IATGYGGTFNGCTS
+202 
-216 LKTVILPKTLTEIPV
+216 V
-231 CFFSGCSALTSF
+231 
-243 DFSNITSIGRS
+243 
-254 AFEGTGLTSVV
+254 FEGT
-265 IPASVKDIEDN
+265 
-276 TFKNCNNLKS
+276 
-286 VDLGNINSIGESA
+286 NISSISFPNA
-299 FEGTGLTSVVIPA
+299 TTIMN
-312 SVKDI
+312 
-317 AGDAFK
+317 DAFK
-323 NCNNLKSVDLG
+323 NCKSLI
-334 NINSIGYSA
+334 NITLPKIISIGCQNSNGVSYGGA
-343 FEGTG
+343 FSGCDALRTITLPETIKE
-348 LTSVVI
+348 LY
-354 PASVRNIASN
+354 PSN
-364 TFKNCNN
+364 LEN
-371 LKSVDL
+371 L
-377 GNINSIGGNAF
+377 
-388 KNCNNLKS
+388 
-396 VDLGNINTIGSSA
+396 
-409 FEGTGLTNVVIPAS
+409 E
-423 VQDIADN
+423 
-430 TFKNCNNLKSVDLGN
+430 
-445 INTIGSSAF
+445 
-454 EGCNIDS
+454 S
-461 ITIPATISSIGNNAF
+461 ITINSSTPTFWYGGSFDSNTLIWVPKEAISSYKEQWASFASQILPIGAK
-476 PGINY
+476 I
-481 ITINATKVP
+481 
-490 SLGSSFERNA
+490 
-500 VVLVPEEALNAYKT
+500 
-514 ADVWKDF
+514 
-521 AGQIFAIG
+521 
-529 TKLDYDVKTTAQDN
+529 DYDIRTTAQDN

-548 QQLDKNNLNNIVS
+548 QQLDRNNLNSVVT

-593 VANPYEYYEGCCS
+593 VANPYEYYEGNCTQDSILGKHSFS
-606 EDSVLGANAFN
+606 ELDKLISVKMPNSVKQINAAFN
-617 GVKHLISIKIP
+617 GCKNLTSVVLPEKLISLDGTFETCSKLENVEFKSCQNIKYRAFRDCSSLRSITLPSNLTNLDEDCFYLSGLDSVIIP
-628 KSIKKIGDNAF
+628 NNVEEIGGSAFGWCGNLKYVSFPPSLKKINRFAF
-639 NSCSVRDVIFQE
+639 
-651 KQNIEIEER
+651 ER
-660 AFNSSD
+660 CA
-666 IANINLPIGSKLGE
+666 
-680 WCFAWCNKIQNIIL
+680 
-694 PEALEIIPDNCFFQS
+694 
-709 SLSSVSIPSS
+709 
-719 VKIIKRNAFNEC
+719 
-731 RLDSVSLPGLT
+731 LDSVSLPGLVF
-742 YIGDY
+742 IGDN
-747 AFAYN
+747 AFAN
-752 HNLKELRVPST
+752 NSNLKELRVPST
-763 LEKIDDGAFSGCNLE
+763 LEKIEESAFTGCGLE

-792 GTFSN
+792 GTFDN
-797 FSNIALYVP
+797 FSNISLYVP

-1229 TSIADVVKKTGVNI
+1229 TSIADVMKKTGVNI

-1268 QVASSNSDGI
+1268 QVASSNSDGM

>member
-1 MLFCF
+1 MNY
-6 ILHGFAFDYTD
+6 AR
-17 ENGVTWTCSTTSEYD
+17 
-32 EETATYK
+32 YK
-39 DYATLTGASNYG
+39 RGD
-51 AEVVVPEKVY
+51 
-61 DGETAYTV
+61 AY
-69 DKLYNTFQN
+69 
-78 STITKVTLPKD
+78 
-89 SIIIDGA
+89 
-96 FESCSNLKEVINSQ
+96 
-110 YIKKCR
+110 
-116 NSAFEHTN
+116 
-124 LTTIDLSGCK
+124 
-134 FVHGFNGCK
+134 
-143 NLESVILKVCK
+143 
-154 TIEKVSFQN
+154 
-163 CPKLK
+163 
-168 SLGETSSVT
+168 
-177 EIGDGAFGGCS
+177 
-188 SLQSIDLQNCIFFS
+188 
-202 IATGYGGTFNGCTS
+202 
-216 LKTVILPKTLTEIPV
+216 
-231 CFFSGCSALTSF
+231 
-243 DFSNITSIGRS
+243 
-254 AFEGTGLTSVV
+254 
-265 IPASVKDIEDN
+265 
-276 TFKNCNNLKS
+276 
-286 VDLGNINSIGESA
+286 GESA
-299 FEGTGLTSVVIPA
+299 FEGTGLKEINLPVAKKIER
-312 SVKDI
+312 
-317 AGDAFK
+317 DAFRY
-323 NCNNLKSVDLG
+323 CNNLTKVELANVDT
-334 NINSIGYSA
+334 IGTSA

-348 LTSVVI
+348 LKEITL
-354 PASVRNIASN
+354 P
-364 TFKNCNN
+364 T
-371 LKSVDL
+371 
-377 GNINSIGGNAF
+377 
-388 KNCNNLKS
+388 
-396 VDLGNINTIGSSA
+396 TI
-409 FEGTGLTNVVIPAS
+409 T
-423 VQDIADN
+423 
-430 TFKNCNNLKSVDLGN
+430 
-445 INTIGSSAF
+445 
-454 EGCNIDS
+454 
-461 ITIPATISSIGNNAF
+461 SIGNNAF
-476 PGINY
+476 NDIDNV
-481 ITINATKVP
+481 TINATKVP
-490 SLGSSFERNA
+490 SLDSFFGQNT
-500 VVLVPEEALNAYKT
+500 VVFVPEEAVNAYKA

-529 TKLDYDVKTTAQDN
+529 TKTDYDVKTTAQDN

-548 QQLDKNNLNNIVS
+548 QQLDRNNLNNIVS

-593 VANPYEYYEGCCS
+593 VANPYEYYEGNCTQDSILGKHSFS
-606 EDSVLGANAFN
+606 ELDKLISVKMPNSVKQINAAFN
-617 GVKHLISIKIP
+617 GCKNLTSVVLPEKLISLDGTFETCSKLENVEFKSCQNIKYRAFRDCSSLRSITLPSNLTNLDEDCFYLSGLDSVIIP
-628 KSIKKIGDNAF
+628 NNVEEIGGSAFGWCGNLKYVSFPPSLKKINRFAF
-639 NSCSVRDVIFQE
+639 
-651 KQNIEIEER
+651 ER
-660 AFNSSD
+660 CA
-666 IANINLPIGSKLGE
+666 
-680 WCFAWCNKIQNIIL
+680 
-694 PEALEIIPDNCFFQS
+694 
-709 SLSSVSIPSS
+709 
-719 VKIIKRNAFNEC
+719 
-731 RLDSVSLPGLT
+731 LDSVSLPGLVF
-742 YIGDY
+742 IGDN
-747 AFAYN
+747 AFAN
-752 HNLKELRVPST
+752 NSNLKELRVPST
-763 LEKIDDGAFSGCNLE
+763 LEKIEESAFTGCGLE

-792 GTFSN
+792 GTFDN
-797 FSNIALYVP
+797 FSNISLYVP

-903 ISVSDNKW
+903 ISVSENKW

-1268 QVASSNSDGI
+1268 QVASSNSDGM

>member
-1 MLFCF
+1 MKEL
-6 ILHGFAFDYTD
+6 IL
-17 ENGVTWTCSTTSEYD
+17 
-32 EETATYK
+32 
-39 DYATLTGASNYG
+39 
-51 AEVVVPEKVY
+51 
-61 DGETAYTV
+61 
-69 DKLYNTFQN
+69 
-78 STITKVTLPKD
+78 
-89 SIIIDGA
+89 
-96 FESCSNLKEVINSQ
+96 
-110 YIKKCR
+110 
-116 NSAFEHTN
+116 
-124 LTTIDLSGCK
+124 
-134 FVHGFNGCK
+134 
-143 NLESVILKVCK
+143 
-154 TIEKVSFQN
+154 
-163 CPKLK
+163 
-168 SLGETSSVT
+168 
-177 EIGDGAFGGCS
+177 
-188 SLQSIDLQNCIFFS
+188 
-202 IATGYGGTFNGCTS
+202 
-216 LKTVILPKTLTEIPV
+216 
-231 CFFSGCSALTSF
+231 
-243 DFSNITSIGRS
+243 
-254 AFEGTGLTSVV
+254 
-265 IPASVKDIEDN
+265 
-276 TFKNCNNLKS
+276 
-286 VDLGNINSIGESA
+286 
-299 FEGTGLTSVVIPA
+299 
-312 SVKDI
+312 
-317 AGDAFK
+317 
-323 NCNNLKSVDLG
+323 
-334 NINSIGYSA
+334 
-343 FEGTG
+343 
-348 LTSVVI
+348 
-354 PASVRNIASN
+354 
-364 TFKNCNN
+364 
-371 LKSVDL
+371 
-377 GNINSIGGNAF
+377 
-388 KNCNNLKS
+388 
-396 VDLGNINTIGSSA
+396 
-409 FEGTGLTNVVIPAS
+409 
-423 VQDIADN
+423 
-430 TFKNCNNLKSVDLGN
+430 
-445 INTIGSSAF
+445 
-454 EGCNIDS
+454 
-461 ITIPATISSIGNNAF
+461 PATITSIGNNAF
-476 PGINY
+476 NGIDY

-490 SLGSSFERNA
+490 TLGGSFGQNA

-529 TKLDYDVKTTAQDN
+529 AKLDYDVKTTAQDN

-548 QQLDKNNLNNIVS
+548 QQLDRNNLNNIVS

-593 VANPYEYYEGCCS
+593 VANPYEYYEGCCT

-628 KSIKKIGDNAF
+628 KNIKRIGSQAFYQSSI
-639 NSCSVRDVIFQE
+639 RDVSFQE
-651 KQNIEIEER
+651 KQNIEIGDY
-660 AFNSSD
+660 AFAWSD
-666 IANINLPIGSKLGE
+666 VENINLPIGSILEEG
-680 WCFAWCNKIQNIIL
+680 CLAFCDKIRNIIF
-694 PEALEIIPDNCFFQS
+694 PEKLEIIPNRCFHHS
-709 SLSSVSIPSS
+709 SIISISIPSS
-719 VKIIKRNAFNEC
+719 VKRIEGEAFTRC
-731 RLDSVSLPGLT
+731 ALDSISLPALT
-742 YIGDY
+742 YIGGY
-747 AFAYN
+747 AFSECT
-752 HNLKELRVPST
+752 NLRELRVPST
-763 LEKIDDGAFSGCNLE
+763 LEKIENEAFSGCNLE

-792 GTFSN
+792 NTFDN

-1268 QVASSNSDGI
+1268 QVASSNSDGM

>member
-1 MLFCF
+1 MKRFFTLTLMLFCF
-6 ILHGFAFDYTD
+6 ILHNFAFDYTD
-17 ENGVTWTCSTTSEYD
+17 ENGVTWTCSAYD
-32 EETATYK
+32 ESFAK
-39 DYATLTGASNYG
+39 LTGASNYG
-51 AEVVVPEKVY
+51 EEVVVPEKVY

-69 DKLYNTFQN
+69 KYLNDTFKD
-78 STITKVTLPKD
+78 SEVITKVTLPKHATEIYD
-89 SIIIDGA
+89 A
-96 FESCSNLKEVINSQ
+96 FCNCHNLTEVINSQ
-110 YIKKCR
+110 YITKCISR
-116 NSAFEHTN
+116 AFESTS
-124 LTTIDLSGCK
+124 LISIDLSNCEYVG
-134 FVHGFNGCK
+134 GFINNK
-143 NLESVILKVCK
+143 KLRTVILKACK
-154 TIEKVSFQN
+154 IIDREAFSN
-163 CPKLK
+163 CPNLV
-168 SLGETSSVT
+168 SVGETASVT
-177 EIGDGAFGGCS
+177 SIDYGAFYHCE
-188 SLQSIDLQNCIFFS
+188 SLTSIDLSNCSSWSEIS
-202 IATGYGGTFNGCTS
+202 TFQGCKS
-216 LKTVILPKTLTEIPV
+216 LKEVKFSKTLTEIPDYS
-231 CFFSGCSALTSF
+231 FWGCIELTNF
-243 DFSNITSIGRS
+243 DFSNITKIGESAFKETGLKELILPATIKQIPKSAFENCNNLTKVDLTNVITISESAFEGSGIKELILPETIKQIPSCAFKNCINLTKLELTNVITINES
-254 AFEGTGLTSVV
+254 AFEGTGLEELTL
-265 IPASVKDIEDN
+265 PAAKQIAKYAFKDCSKL
-276 TFKNCNNLKS
+276 TK
-286 VDLGNINSIGESA
+286 VDLANVTTIGESA
-299 FEGTGLTSVVIPA
+299 FEGT
-312 SVKDI
+312 D
-317 AGDAFK
+317 
-323 NCNNLKSVDLG
+323 LKELILPTTVT
-334 NINSIGYSA
+334 SIG
-343 FEGTG
+343 
-348 LTSVVI
+348 
-354 PASVRNIASN
+354 R
-364 TFKNCNN
+364 
-371 LKSVDL
+371 
-377 GNINSIGGNAF
+377 NAF
-388 KNCNNLKS
+388 
-396 VDLGNINTIGSSA
+396 SA
-409 FEGTGLTNVVIPAS
+409 PE
-423 VQDIADN
+423 
-430 TFKNCNNLKSVDLGN
+430 
-445 INTIGSSAF
+445 
-454 EGCNIDS
+454 
-461 ITIPATISSIGNNAF
+461 
-476 PGINY
+476 Y
-481 ITINATKVP
+481 ITINATNVP
-490 SLGSSFERNA
+490 ALDGTFGNNTI
-500 VVLVPEEALNAYKT
+500 VLVPENALNAYKT
-514 ADVWKDF
+514 ANVWKDF
-521 AGQIFAIG
+521 ANQVFAIG
-529 TKLDYDVKTTAQDN
+529 TKLDYEVKTIAQDK

-593 VANPYEYYEGCCS
+593 VANPYEYYQGNCTQ
-606 EDSVLGANAFN
+606 DSILGDNSFSKLDKLFTVKLPNSVKQINMAFN
-617 GVKHLISIKIP
+617 ECKNLTSVVLPEKLISLEGSFHHCDKLREVKFKACKEIGNSSFGWCDSLNNVYIPKGVKKIDTFAFISCISLDNITLP
-628 KSIKKIGDNAF
+628 EGVTYIGYQTFSNCKF
-639 NSCSVRDVIFQE
+639 ST
-651 KQNIEIEER
+651 
-660 AFNSSD
+660 
-666 IANINLPIGSKLGE
+666 
-680 WCFAWCNKIQNIIL
+680 IIL
-694 PEALEIIPDNCFFQS
+694 PEGLEVIDHAAFHGDSYLKKVEFPSTLKRIEYDAFMNCTS
-709 SLSSVSIPSS
+709 
-719 VKIIKRNAFNEC
+719 
-731 RLDSVSLPGLT
+731 LDSISLPGLNS
-742 YIGDY
+742 IGRE
-747 AFAYN
+747 AFSGCT
-752 HNLKELRVPST
+752 NLKELRVPST
-763 LEKIDDGAFSGCNLE
+763 LEKIEDGAFSGCNLE
-778 KVYAYTVLPISISQ
+778 KIYAYTVLPISISQ
-792 GTFSN
+792 NTFDN
-797 FSNIALYVP
+797 FSNISLYVP

-1268 QVASSNSDGI
+1268 QVASSNSDGM

>member
-1 MLFCF
+1 MKRFFTLTLMLFCF
-6 ILHGFAFDYTD
+6 ILHGFASEFNYTD
-17 ENGVTWTCSTTSEYD
+17 ENGVTWTCWTENDDETSTAQLLS
-32 EETATYK
+32 
-39 DYATLTGASNYG
+39 ASNYG

-61 DGETAYTV
+61 NGKTAHAV
-69 DKLYNTFQN
+69 NILSFTFKD
-78 STITKVTLPKD
+78 SEVITKVILPKIPIGI
-89 SIIIDGA
+89 STA
-96 FESCSNLKEVINSQ
+96 FNNCYNLTEVVNSQ
-110 YIKKCR
+110 YITKCDEA
-116 NSAFEHTN
+116 AFNHTS
-124 LTTIDLSGCK
+124 LTSIDLTNCKYVSGFSGCNK
-134 FVHGFNGCK
+134 LKTVT
-143 NLESVILKVCK
+143 LKVCE
-154 TIEKVSFQN
+154 TIGFCAFTDCTN
-163 CPKLK
+163 LI
-168 SLGETSSVT
+168 SLGETANVT
-177 EIGDGAFGGCS
+177 SIGTNAFYGCE
-188 SLQSIDLQNCIFFS
+188 SLTALDLSNCDTLENYIFDDC
-202 IATGYGGTFNGCTS
+202 NS
-216 LKTVILPKTLTEIPV
+216 LKDIKLSKTLTIIPDYQ
-231 CFFSGCSALTSF
+231 FKGCPKITNINI
-243 DFSNITSIGRS
+243 SNVTSIGRE
-254 AFEGTGLTSVV
+254 A
-265 IPASVKDIEDN
+265 
-276 TFKNCNNLKS
+276 FKNCSNITK
-286 VDLGNINSIGESA
+286 VDLTNVKTIGESA
-299 FEGTGLTSVVIPA
+299 FEGTGLKEINLPVAKKIER
-312 SVKDI
+312 
-317 AGDAFK
+317 DAFRY
-323 NCNNLKSVDLG
+323 CNNLTKVELANVDT
-334 NINSIGYSA
+334 IGTSA

-348 LTSVVI
+348 LKEITL
-354 PASVRNIASN
+354 P
-364 TFKNCNN
+364 T
-371 LKSVDL
+371 
-377 GNINSIGGNAF
+377 
-388 KNCNNLKS
+388 
-396 VDLGNINTIGSSA
+396 TI
-409 FEGTGLTNVVIPAS
+409 T
-423 VQDIADN
+423 
-430 TFKNCNNLKSVDLGN
+430 
-445 INTIGSSAF
+445 
-454 EGCNIDS
+454 
-461 ITIPATISSIGNNAF
+461 SIGNNAF
-476 PGINY
+476 NDIDNV
-481 ITINATKVP
+481 TINATKVP
-490 SLGSSFERNA
+490 SLDSFFGQNT
-500 VVLVPEEALNAYKT
+500 VVFVPEEAVNAYKA

-529 TKLDYDVKTTAQDN
+529 TKTDYDVKTTAQDN

-548 QQLDKNNLNNIVS
+548 QQLDRNNLNNIVS

-593 VANPYEYYEGCCS
+593 VANPYEYYEGNCTQDSILGKHSFS
-606 EDSVLGANAFN
+606 ELDKLISVKMPNSVKQINAAFN
-617 GVKHLISIKIP
+617 GCKNLTSVVLPEKLISLDGTFETCSKLENVEFKSCQNIKYRAFRDCSSLRSITLPSNLTNLDEDCFYLSGLDSVIIP
-628 KSIKKIGDNAF
+628 NNVEEIGGSAFGWCGNLKYVSFPPSLKKINRFAF
-639 NSCSVRDVIFQE
+639 
-651 KQNIEIEER
+651 ER
-660 AFNSSD
+660 CA
-666 IANINLPIGSKLGE
+666 
-680 WCFAWCNKIQNIIL
+680 
-694 PEALEIIPDNCFFQS
+694 
-709 SLSSVSIPSS
+709 
-719 VKIIKRNAFNEC
+719 
-731 RLDSVSLPGLT
+731 LDSVSLPGLVF
-742 YIGDY
+742 IGDN
-747 AFAYN
+747 AFAN
-752 HNLKELRVPST
+752 NSNLKELRVPST
-763 LEKIDDGAFSGCNLE
+763 LEKIEESAFTGCGLE

-792 GTFSN
+792 GTFDN
-797 FSNIALYVP
+797 FSNISLYVP

-950 NLPDNEEWLKQGKG
+950 NLPDNEEWLKQGMG

-1084 AQETKARRLARG
+1084 AQEIKARRLARG

-1103 INLNVSDGSLSDKTR
+1103 INLNVSDGSLCDKTR

-1268 QVASSNSDGI
+1268 QVASSNSDGM

>member
-1 MLFCF
+1 MKRFFTLTLMLFCF

-17 ENGVTWTCSTTSEYD
+17 ENGVTWTCRDTNADYD
-32 EETATYK
+32 VETGTYK
-39 DYATLTGASNYG
+39 YYTILTGAINYG

-61 DGETAYTV
+61 NGETAYTV
-69 DKLYNTFQN
+69 KGLDNTFKN
-78 STITKVTLPKD
+78 SEVITKVILPKD
-89 SIIIDGA
+89 SITIETA
-96 FESCSNLKEVINSQ
+96 FSNCHNLAEVVNSQ
-110 YIKKCR
+110 YITKC
-116 NSAFEHTN
+116 SMGAFEYTS
-124 LTTIDLSGCK
+124 LTSIDLSNCK
-134 FVHGFNGCK
+134 YVGGFD
-143 NLESVILKVCK
+143 
-154 TIEKVSFQN
+154 
-163 CPKLK
+163 
-168 SLGETSSVT
+168 SSKK
-177 EIGDGAFGGCS
+177 
-188 SLQSIDLQNCIFFS
+188 
-202 IATGYGGTFNGCTS
+202 
-216 LKTVILPKTLTEIPV
+216 LKTVILKACNTIEQRAFVNCTNLVSLGETTSITSIGSEAFNGCESLSSIDLSNCSSWSNYRIFENCKSLKEIKLPSTLTEIPPAL
-231 CFFSGCSALTSF
+231 FRGCTGLTSF
-243 DFSNITSIGRS
+243 DFTNITKIGDS
-254 AFEGTGLTSVV
+254 AFEETGLKE
-265 IPASVKDIEDN
+265 II
-276 TFKNCNNLKS
+276 L
-286 VDLGNINSIGESA
+286 
-299 FEGTGLTSVVIPA
+299 
-312 SVKDI
+312 
-317 AGDAFK
+317 
-323 NCNNLKSVDLG
+323 
-334 NINSIGYSA
+334 
-343 FEGTG
+343 
-348 LTSVVI
+348 
-354 PASVRNIASN
+354 
-364 TFKNCNN
+364 
-371 LKSVDL
+371 
-377 GNINSIGGNAF
+377 
-388 KNCNNLKS
+388 
-396 VDLGNINTIGSSA
+396 
-409 FEGTGLTNVVIPAS
+409 
-423 VQDIADN
+423 
-430 TFKNCNNLKSVDLGN
+430 
-445 INTIGSSAF
+445 
-454 EGCNIDS
+454 
-461 ITIPATISSIGNNAF
+461 PATITFIGNNAF
-476 PGINY
+476 NDIDSV
-481 ITINATKVP
+481 TINATKVP
-490 SLGSSFERNA
+490 SLGSSFGQNA

-529 TKLDYDVKTTAQDN
+529 AKLDYDVKTTAQDN

-548 QQLDKNNLNNIVS
+548 QQLDRNNLNNIVS

-593 VANPYEYYEGCCS
+593 VANPYEYYEGYCTQ
-606 EDSVLGANAFN
+606 DSIL
-617 GVKHLISIKIP
+617 
-628 KSIKKIGDNAF
+628 GDNAF
-639 NSCSVRDVIFQE
+639 SELAKLITVKCPKSV
-651 KQNIEIEER
+651 KQIYG
-660 AFNSSD
+660 AFKNC
-666 IANINLPIGSKLGE
+666 NNLRSVVLPEQLEYIGGNWDGPFSNCVNLK
-680 WCFAWCNKIQNIIL
+680 NIIFNGCKEIGNNTFNGCSAIQQINI
-694 PEALEIIPDNCFFQS
+694 PEGVTRIGEDAFSGCKSLESIIIPNGVETIEMSAFESCDNLRKISFPP
-709 SLSSVSIPSS
+709 SL
-719 VKIIKRNAFNEC
+719 KTIKMYAFRYC
-731 RLDSVSLPGLT
+731 TSLDSISLPGLNS
-742 YIGDY
+742 IGIE
-747 AFAYN
+747 AFN
-752 HNLKELRVPST
+752 GCTNLQELRIPST
-763 LEKIDDGAFSGCNLE
+763 LEKIEDRVFTGCNLK

-797 FSNIALYVP
+797 FSNTALYVP

-1268 QVASSNSDGI
+1268 QVASSNSDGM

>member
-1 MLFCF
+1 MKRFFTLTLMLFCF
-6 ILHGFAFDYTD
+6 ILHGFAFEFNYTD
-17 ENGVTWTCSTTSEYD
+17 ENGVTWTCWTENDDETSTAELLS
-32 EETATYK
+32 
-39 DYATLTGASNYG
+39 ASNYG

-61 DGETAYTV
+61 DGKTAHAV
-69 DKLYNTFQN
+69 NVLNFTFKD
-78 STITKVTLPKD
+78 SEVITKVILPKIPI
-89 SIIIDGA
+89 SISTA
-96 FESCSNLKEVINSQ
+96 FNNCHNLTEVVNSQ
-110 YIKKCR
+110 YITKCDEA
-116 NSAFEHTN
+116 AFNHTS
-124 LTTIDLSGCK
+124 LTSIDLSNCKYVSGFSGCNK
-134 FVHGFNGCK
+134 LKTVT
-143 NLESVILKVCK
+143 LKVCE
-154 TIEKVSFQN
+154 TIGFCAFTDCTN
-163 CPKLK
+163 LI
-168 SLGETSSVT
+168 SLGETANVT
-177 EIGDGAFGGCS
+177 SIGTNAFYGCE
-188 SLQSIDLQNCIFFS
+188 SL
-202 IATGYGGTFNGCTS
+202 TS
-216 LKTVILPKTLTEIPV
+216 LDLSNCDTLENYIFDDCNSLKDIKLSKALAVIPDYQFKGCPKITNINI
-231 CFFSGCSALTSF
+231 
-243 DFSNITSIGRS
+243 SNVTSIGREAFKNCSNITKVDLTNVKTIGAS
-254 AFEGTGLTSVV
+254 AFEGTGLKEINLPV
-265 IPASVKDIEDN
+265 AKKIERDA
-276 TFKNCNNLKS
+276 FRYCNNLTKVELAN
-286 VDLGNINSIGESA
+286 VDTIGTSA
-299 FEGTGLTSVVIPA
+299 FEGTGLKEITLP
-312 SVKDI
+312 
-317 AGDAFK
+317 
-323 NCNNLKSVDLG
+323 
-334 NINSIGYSA
+334 
-343 FEGTG
+343 T
-348 LTSVVI
+348 
-354 PASVRNIASN
+354 
-364 TFKNCNN
+364 
-371 LKSVDL
+371 
-377 GNINSIGGNAF
+377 
-388 KNCNNLKS
+388 
-396 VDLGNINTIGSSA
+396 TI
-409 FEGTGLTNVVIPAS
+409 T
-423 VQDIADN
+423 
-430 TFKNCNNLKSVDLGN
+430 
-445 INTIGSSAF
+445 
-454 EGCNIDS
+454 
-461 ITIPATISSIGNNAF
+461 SIGNNAF
-476 PGINY
+476 DDIDNV
-481 ITINATKVP
+481 TINATKVP
-490 SLGSSFERNA
+490 SLDSFFGQNT
-500 VVLVPEEALNAYKT
+500 VVFVPEEAVNAYKA

-529 TKLDYDVKTTAQDN
+529 TKTDYDVKTTALDN

-548 QQLDKNNLNNIVS
+548 QQLDRNNLNNIVS

-593 VANPYEYYEGCCS
+593 VANPYEYYQGNCTQ
-606 EDSVLGANAFN
+606 DSILGEQSFSGLDKLISVKMPNSVKQINAAFN
-617 GVKHLISIKIP
+617 GCKNLTSVVLPEKLNSLNGTFESCNKLKNVEFKSCQSINYRAFRGCSSLRSVTLPSNLTILDEDCFYGSGLDSVIIP
-628 KSIKKIGDNAF
+628 NNVEEIGGSAFSWCGNLKYVSFPPSLKKINRFAF
-639 NSCSVRDVIFQE
+639 ETC
-651 KQNIEIEER
+651 
-660 AFNSSD
+660 A
-666 IANINLPIGSKLGE
+666 
-680 WCFAWCNKIQNIIL
+680 
-694 PEALEIIPDNCFFQS
+694 
-709 SLSSVSIPSS
+709 
-719 VKIIKRNAFNEC
+719 
-731 RLDSVSLPGLT
+731 LDSVSLPGLVF
-742 YIGDY
+742 IGDN
-747 AFAYN
+747 AFAN
-752 HNLKELRVPST
+752 NSNLKELRVPST
-763 LEKIDDGAFSGCNLE
+763 LEEIEESAFRGCNLE

-792 GTFSN
+792 NTFDN

-1229 TSIADVVKKTGVNI
+1229 TSIADVMKKTGVNI

-1268 QVASSNSDGI
+1268 QVASSNSDGM
-1278 LRLSAGVYIVKVNG
+1278 LRLSAGIYIVKVNG

>member
-1 MLFCF
+1 MKRYITF
-6 ILHGFAFDYTD
+6 IIIIFFALLPSAADTGICHDESGNQWTFEYEANWDGEAGMYVPAKDSAIITD
-17 ENGVTWTCSTTSEYD
+17 CSNYY
-32 EETATYK
+32 EETTIPGK
-39 DYATLTGASNYG
+39 V
-51 AEVVVPEKVY
+51 EVN
-61 DGETAYTV
+61 GFSITV
-69 DKLYNTFQN
+69 KAIGGQRFQN
-78 STITKVTLPKD
+78 IGGLKKIILPSTVTTICDNAFQNCSLESIDLSHVLYIGAYAFQNCELD
-89 SIIIDGA
+89 SIDLSHVLSIGA
-96 FESCSNLKEVINSQ
+96 YAFQECSKLREIGNP
-110 YIKKCR
+110 
-116 NSAFEHTN
+116 N
-124 LTTIDLSGCK
+124 LTTI
-134 FVHGFNGCK
+134 
-143 NLESVILKVCK
+143 
-154 TIEKVSFQN
+154 
-163 CPKLK
+163 
-168 SLGETSSVT
+168 T
-177 EIGDGAFGGCS
+177 EG
-188 SLQSIDLQNCIFFS
+188 
-202 IATGYGGTFNGCTS
+202 
-216 LKTVILPKTLTEIPV
+216 V
-231 CFFSGCSALTSF
+231 
-243 DFSNITSIGRS
+243 
-254 AFEGTGLTSVV
+254 FEGT
-265 IPASVKDIEDN
+265 
-276 TFKNCNNLKS
+276 
-286 VDLGNINSIGESA
+286 NISSISFPNA
-299 FEGTGLTSVVIPA
+299 TTIMN
-312 SVKDI
+312 
-317 AGDAFK
+317 DAFK
-323 NCNNLKSVDLG
+323 NCKSLI
-334 NINSIGYSA
+334 NITLPKIISIGCQNSNGVSYGGA
-343 FEGTG
+343 FSGCDALRTITLPETIKE
-348 LTSVVI
+348 LY
-354 PASVRNIASN
+354 PSN
-364 TFKNCNN
+364 LEN
-371 LKSVDL
+371 L
-377 GNINSIGGNAF
+377 
-388 KNCNNLKS
+388 
-396 VDLGNINTIGSSA
+396 
-409 FEGTGLTNVVIPAS
+409 E
-423 VQDIADN
+423 
-430 TFKNCNNLKSVDLGN
+430 
-445 INTIGSSAF
+445 
-454 EGCNIDS
+454 S
-461 ITIPATISSIGNNAF
+461 ITINSSTPPFWYGGDFDSNTLIWVPKEAISSYKEQWASFASQILPIGAK
-476 PGINY
+476 I
-481 ITINATKVP
+481 
-490 SLGSSFERNA
+490 
-500 VVLVPEEALNAYKT
+500 
-514 ADVWKDF
+514 
-521 AGQIFAIG
+521 
-529 TKLDYDVKTTAQDN
+529 DYDIKTTAQDN

-548 QQLDKNNLNNIVS
+548 QQLDRNNLNSVVT

-593 VANPYEYYEGCCS
+593 VANPYEYYQGNCTQDSILGEHSFS
-606 EDSVLGANAFN
+606 ELDKLISVKMPNSVKQINVAFN
-617 GVKHLISIKIP
+617 GCNNLTYVTLPEKLISLEGTFK
-628 KSIKKIGDNAF
+628 
-639 NSCSVRDVIFQE
+639 SCSKLKNVEFKSCQSIGYSTFASCNSLKNITLPNNLVI
-651 KQNIEIEER
+651 
-660 AFNSSD
+660 
-666 IANINLPIGSKLGE
+666 IG
-680 WCFAWCNKIQNIIL
+680 
-694 PEALEIIPDNCFFQS
+694 
-709 SLSSVSIPSS
+709 
-719 VKIIKRNAFNEC
+719 NEC
-731 RLDSVSLPGLT
+731 FSESGLDSIVIPNNVEEIGYGSFYKCRNLKYVSFPPSLKRINPFAFYGCAIDSVSLPGLT
-742 YIGDY
+742 YIGGS
-747 AFAYN
+747 AFFECT
-752 HNLKELRVPST
+752 NLKELRIPST
-763 LEKIDDGAFSGCNLE
+763 LEKIEDGAFSDCNLE
-778 KVYAYTVLPISISQ
+778 KIYAYTVLPISISQ

-797 FSNIALYVP
+797 FSNISLYVP

-1257 KNVDVYNLNGA
+1257 KNVNVYNLNGA
-1268 QVASSNSDGI
+1268 QVASSNSDGM
-1278 LRLSAGVYIVKVNG
+1278 LRLSAGIYIVKVNG

>member
-1 MLFCF
+1 MKRFFTLTLMLFCF

-17 ENGVTWTCSTTSEYD
+17 ENGVTWTCSATYD
-32 EETATYK
+32 ESFAR
-39 DYATLTGASNYG
+39 LTGASNYG

-61 DGETAYTV
+61 DGETAYAV
-69 DKLYNTFQN
+69 NSLYDTFTN
-78 STITKVTLPKD
+78 SEVITKVTLPKN
-89 SIIIDGA
+89 SIEIYGA
-96 FESCSNLKEVINSQ
+96 FCNCHNLTEVINSQ
-110 YIKKCR
+110 YITTC
-116 NSAFEHTN
+116 NGSAFESTS
-124 LTTIDLSGCK
+124 LTSIDLSNCEYVAGFDYCK
-134 FVHGFNGCK
+134 K
-143 NLESVILKVCK
+143 LKTAILKVCK
-154 TIEKVSFQN
+154 TIDTRAFADCTNLV
-163 CPKLK
+163 
-168 SLGETSSVT
+168 SLGETASVT
-177 EIGDGAFGGCS
+177 SIGGSAFDGCE
-188 SLQSIDLQNCIFFS
+188 SLASIDLSNCSSWPYASIF
-202 IATGYGGTFNGCTS
+202 GNCKN
-216 LKTVILPKTLTEIPV
+216 LKEIKLSSTLTEIPPAL
-231 CFFSGCSALTSF
+231 FSGCTGLTSF
-243 DFSNITSIGRS
+243 DFTNITKIGDS
-254 AFEGTGLTSVV
+254 AFEGTGLKE
-265 IPASVKDIEDN
+265 II
-276 TFKNCNNLKS
+276 L
-286 VDLGNINSIGESA
+286 
-299 FEGTGLTSVVIPA
+299 
-312 SVKDI
+312 
-317 AGDAFK
+317 
-323 NCNNLKSVDLG
+323 
-334 NINSIGYSA
+334 
-343 FEGTG
+343 
-348 LTSVVI
+348 
-354 PASVRNIASN
+354 
-364 TFKNCNN
+364 
-371 LKSVDL
+371 
-377 GNINSIGGNAF
+377 
-388 KNCNNLKS
+388 
-396 VDLGNINTIGSSA
+396 
-409 FEGTGLTNVVIPAS
+409 
-423 VQDIADN
+423 
-430 TFKNCNNLKSVDLGN
+430 
-445 INTIGSSAF
+445 
-454 EGCNIDS
+454 
-461 ITIPATISSIGNNAF
+461 PATITSIGNNAF
-476 PGINY
+476 NGIDY
-481 ITINATKVP
+481 VTINATKVP
-490 SLGSSFERNA
+490 TLGGSLGQNT

-521 AGQIFAIG
+521 AGQIIAIG
-529 TKLDYDVKTTAQDN
+529 AKLDYDVKTTAQDN
-543 APGLL
+543 TPGLL
-548 QQLDKNNLNNIVS
+548 QQLDKNNLNSVVS
-561 LKVSGTINGYDIML
+561 LKVSGTINSYDIML

-593 VANPYEYYEGCCS
+593 VANPYEYYEGYCTQDSILGYNAFSELAKLITVKCPKSVKQIYGAFKNCNNLRSVVLPEQLEYIGDKEGDWASGNGPFSNCVNLKNIIFNGCKEIGNNTFYGCS
-606 EDSVLGANAFN
+606 AIQQINIPEGVTRIGEMAFN
-617 GVKHLISIKIP
+617 GCRSLESI
-628 KSIKKIGDNAF
+628 
-639 NSCSVRDVIFQE
+639 
-651 KQNIEIEER
+651 
-660 AFNSSD
+660 
-666 IANINLPIGSKLGE
+666 
-680 WCFAWCNKIQNIIL
+680 
-694 PEALEIIPDNCFFQS
+694 IIPNGVETIEMSAFGSCDNLRKISFPP
-709 SLSSVSIPSS
+709 SL
-719 VKIIKRNAFNEC
+719 KTIKMYAFRYC
-731 RLDSVSLPGLT
+731 TSLDSISLPGLNS
-742 YIGDY
+742 IGTE
-747 AFAYN
+747 AFN
-752 HNLKELRVPST
+752 GCTNLKELRVPST
-763 LEKIDDGAFSGCNLE
+763 LEKIEERAFSGCNLE
-778 KVYAYTVLPISISQ
+778 KVYAYTVLPISINQ
-792 GTFSN
+792 NTFSN
-797 FSNIALYVP
+797 FSNTALYVP

-841 TLEDKRFDGTPD
+841 TLEDKRFDGKPD

-1096 FVPSRMI
+1096 FVSSRMI

-1268 QVASSNSDGI
+1268 QVASSNSDGM

>member
-1 MLFCF
+1 MKRFFTLTLMLFCF

-17 ENGVTWTCSTTSEYD
+17 ENGVTWTCSATYD
-32 EETATYK
+32 ESFAK
-39 DYATLTGASNYG
+39 LTGASNYG
-51 AEVVVPEKVY
+51 AEVVVPERVY

-69 DKLYNTFQN
+69 NSLYDTFTN
-78 STITKVTLPKD
+78 SEVITKVTLPKN
-89 SIIIDGA
+89 SIEIYGA
-96 FESCSNLKEVINSQ
+96 FCNCHNLTEVINSQ
-110 YIKKCR
+110 YITTCHG
-116 NSAFEHTN
+116 SAFESTS
-124 LTTIDLSGCK
+124 LTSIDLSNCK
-134 FVHGFNGCK
+134 YVAGFDYCK
-143 NLESVILKVCK
+143 KLKTAILKVCE
-154 TIEKVSFQN
+154 TIDVRAFADCTN
-163 CPKLK
+163 LV
-168 SLGETSSVT
+168 SLGETASVT
-177 EIGDGAFGGCS
+177 SIGGSAFDGCE
-188 SLQSIDLQNCIFFS
+188 SLASIDLSNCSSWPYASIFGNCKNLNE
-202 IATGYGGTFNGCTS
+202 I
-216 LKTVILPKTLTEIPV
+216 KLPSTLTEIPPALF
-231 CFFSGCSALTSF
+231 CGCTGLTSF
-243 DFSNITSIGRS
+243 DFTNIT
-254 AFEGTGLTSVV
+254 
-265 IPASVKDIEDN
+265 K
-276 TFKNCNNLKS
+276 
-286 VDLGNINSIGESA
+286 IGESA
-299 FEGTGLTSVVIPA
+299 FAGSGLKELI
-312 SVKDI
+312 
-317 AGDAFK
+317 
-323 NCNNLKSVDLG
+323 L
-334 NINSIGYSA
+334 
-343 FEGTG
+343 
-348 LTSVVI
+348 
-354 PASVRNIASN
+354 
-364 TFKNCNN
+364 
-371 LKSVDL
+371 
-377 GNINSIGGNAF
+377 
-388 KNCNNLKS
+388 
-396 VDLGNINTIGSSA
+396 
-409 FEGTGLTNVVIPAS
+409 
-423 VQDIADN
+423 
-430 TFKNCNNLKSVDLGN
+430 
-445 INTIGSSAF
+445 
-454 EGCNIDS
+454 
-461 ITIPATISSIGNNAF
+461 PATITSIGNNAF
-476 PGINY
+476 NGIDY

-490 SLGSSFERNA
+490 TLGGSFGQNA

-529 TKLDYDVKTTAQDN
+529 AKLDYDVKTTAQDN

-548 QQLDKNNLNNIVS
+548 QQLDRNNLNNIVS

-628 KSIKKIGDNAF
+628 KSIKRIGSQAF
-639 NSCSVRDVIFQE
+639 YQSSIRDVSFQE
-651 KQNIEIEER
+651 KQNIEIGYY
-660 AFNSSD
+660 AFAWSD
-666 IANINLPIGSKLGE
+666 VVNINLPIGSTLEEG
-680 WCFAWCNKIQNIIL
+680 CLAFCDKIRNIIF
-694 PEALEIIPDNCFFQS
+694 PEKLEIIPNRCFYHS
-709 SLSSVSIPSS
+709 SIISTSIPSS
-719 VKIIKRNAFNEC
+719 VKRIEGEAFDRC
-731 RLDSVSLPGLT
+731 ALDSISLPGLT
-742 YIGDY
+742 YIGSR
-747 AFAYN
+747 AFSSN
-752 HNLKELRVPST
+752 PNLKELRVPST
-763 LEKIDDGAFSGCNLE
+763 LEKIEDGAFSDCNLE

-792 GTFSN
+792 NTFDN
-797 FSNIALYVP
+797 FSNTALYVP

-903 ISVSDNKW
+903 ISVSNNKW

-1268 QVASSNSDGI
+1268 QVASSNSDGM

>member
-1 MLFCF
+1 MKRFFTLTLMLFCF
-6 ILHGFAFDYTD
+6 ILHGFAFEYTD
-17 ENGVTWTCSTTSEYD
+17 ENGVTWTCISTTSGYD
-32 EETATYK
+32 EETAT
-39 DYATLTGASNYG
+39 DIIYASLTGASNYG
-51 AEVVVPEKVY
+51 AEVVVPKKVY

-69 DKLYNTFQN
+69 NELYNTFQN

-96 FESCSNLKEVINSQ
+96 FENCSKLREVINSQ
-110 YIKKCR
+110 YIKECLDP
-116 NSAFEHTN
+116 AFEHSN
-124 LTTIDLSGCK
+124 LKTIDLSGCK
-134 FVHGFNGCK
+134 VVHGFYDCK
-143 NLESVILKVCK
+143 NLESIILKVCK
-154 TIEKVSFQN
+154 TIEHESFVN

-177 EIGDGAFGGCS
+177 EIGAGAFSGCS
-188 SLQSIDLQNCIFFS
+188 SLQSIDLSNCIIFGS
-202 IATGYGGTFNGCTS
+202 GWTGYGGIFNGCAS
-216 LKTVILPKTLTEIPV
+216 LKSVILPKTLTKIPEGL
-231 CFFSGCSALTSF
+231 FSGCSALTSF
-243 DFSNITSIGRS
+243 DFSNITSIGNS
-254 AFEGTGLTSVV
+254 AFEGTGL
-265 IPASVKDIEDN
+265 I
-276 TFKNCNNLKS
+276 
-286 VDLGNINSIGESA
+286 
-299 FEGTGLTSVVIPA
+299 
-312 SVKDI
+312 
-317 AGDAFK
+317 
-323 NCNNLKSVDLG
+323 
-334 NINSIGYSA
+334 
-343 FEGTG
+343 
-348 LTSVVI
+348 
-354 PASVRNIASN
+354 
-364 TFKNCNN
+364 
-371 LKSVDL
+371 
-377 GNINSIGGNAF
+377 
-388 KNCNNLKS
+388 
-396 VDLGNINTIGSSA
+396 
-409 FEGTGLTNVVIPAS
+409 NVVIPAS
-423 VQDIADN
+423 
-430 TFKNCNNLKSVDLGN
+430 
-445 INTIGSSAF
+445 
-454 EGCNIDS
+454 
-461 ITIPATISSIGNNAF
+461 ITSIGYNAF
-476 PGINY
+476 NGIEY
-481 ITINATKVP
+481 VTINATKVP
-490 SLGSSFERNA
+490 LLSGSFGQNT

-521 AGQIFAIG
+521 AVQILAIG
-529 TKLDYDVKTTAQDN
+529 TKTDYDVKTTAQDN

-593 VANPYEYYEGCCS
+593 VANPYEYYEGCYS

-628 KSIKKIGDNAF
+628 KSIKRIGDYAF

-651 KQNIEIEER
+651 KQNIEIGYQ
-660 AFNSSD
+660 AFCSSD
-666 IANINLPIGSKLGE
+666 VTNINLPIGSKLGE
-680 WCFAWCNKIQNIIL
+680 WCFSGCEKIQDIIL
-694 PEALEIIPDNCFFQS
+694 PEGLEIIPNYCFFQS
-709 SLSSVSIPSS
+709 SLTSVSIPSS
-719 VKIIKRNAFNEC
+719 VKIIKNNAFCQC

-742 YIGDY
+742 YIGSY
-747 AFAYN
+747 AFQLN
-752 HNLKELRVPST
+752 RNLKELRVPST
-763 LEKIDDGAFSGCNLE
+763 LEKIEEGAFSDCGLE

-792 GTFSN
+792 NTFSD
-797 FSNIALYVP
+797 FENISLYVP

-1268 QVASSNSDGI
+1268 QVASSNSDGM
-1278 LRLSAGVYIVKVNG
+1278 LRLSAGIYIVKVNG

>member
-1 MLFCF
+1 MKRFFTLTLMLFCF

-17 ENGVTWTCSTTSEYD
+17 ENGVTWTCSATYD
-32 EETATYK
+32 ESFAR
-39 DYATLTGASNYG
+39 LTGASNYG

-61 DGETAYTV
+61 DGETAYAV
-69 DKLYNTFQN
+69 NSLYDTFTN
-78 STITKVTLPKD
+78 SEVITKVTLPKN
-89 SIIIDGA
+89 SIEIYGA
-96 FESCSNLKEVINSQ
+96 FCNCHNLTEVINSQ
-110 YIKKCR
+110 YITTCYG
-116 NSAFEHTN
+116 SAFESTS
-124 LTTIDLSGCK
+124 LTSIDLSNCEYVAGFDYCK
-134 FVHGFNGCK
+134 K
-143 NLESVILKVCK
+143 LKTAILKVCE
-154 TIEKVSFQN
+154 TIDTRAFADCTNLV
-163 CPKLK
+163 
-168 SLGETSSVT
+168 SLGETASVIS
-177 EIGDGAFGGCS
+177 IGGSAFEGCE
-188 SLQSIDLQNCIFFS
+188 SLASIDLSNCSSWPYASIF
-202 IATGYGGTFNGCTS
+202 GNCKN
-216 LKTVILPKTLTEIPV
+216 LKEIKLPSTLTEIPSAL
-231 CFFSGCSALTSF
+231 FSGCTGLTSF
-243 DFSNITSIGRS
+243 DFTNITKIGNS
-254 AFEGTGLTSVV
+254 AFEETGLEEITLPATIIQIPKDAFRDCKNLTKVDLPNVTTIGEYAFKGTGLKELTL
-265 IPASVKDIEDN
+265 PATKEIAN
-276 TFKNCNNLKS
+276 YAFKNCSNLTK
-286 VDLGNINSIGESA
+286 VDFANVTTIGESA
-299 FEGTGLTSVVIPA
+299 FEGT
-312 SVKDI
+312 
-317 AGDAFK
+317 
-323 NCNNLKSVDLG
+323 NLKEL
-334 NINSIGYSA
+334 I
-343 FEGTG
+343 
-348 LTSVVI
+348 L
-354 PASVRNIASN
+354 
-364 TFKNCNN
+364 
-371 LKSVDL
+371 
-377 GNINSIGGNAF
+377 
-388 KNCNNLKS
+388 
-396 VDLGNINTIGSSA
+396 
-409 FEGTGLTNVVIPAS
+409 
-423 VQDIADN
+423 
-430 TFKNCNNLKSVDLGN
+430 
-445 INTIGSSAF
+445 
-454 EGCNIDS
+454 
-461 ITIPATISSIGNNAF
+461 PATITSIGNNTF
-476 PGINY
+476 NDIDNV
-481 ITINATKVP
+481 TINAIKVP
-490 SLGSSFERNA
+490 SLGNSFGKNA

-514 ADVWKDF
+514 TDVWKDF
-521 AGQIFAIG
+521 AGQIIAIG
-529 TKLDYDVKTTAQDN
+529 AKLDYDVKTTAQDN

-548 QQLDKNNLNNIVS
+548 QQLDRNNLNNIVS

-593 VANPYEYYEGCCS
+593 VANPYEYYEGNCTQDSILGNYAFSELDKLITVKCPKSVKQIYGAFKNCNNLRSVVLPEQLEYIGKEEDWGSGNGPFSNCVNLKNIIFNGCKEIGNNTFYGCS
-606 EDSVLGANAFN
+606 AIQQINIPEGVTRIGENAFYGCRSLESIIIPN
-617 GVKHLISIKIP
+617 GVETIEMSAFESCDNLRKINFP
-628 KSIKKIGDNAF
+628 PSLKTINRFAF
-639 NSCSVRDVIFQE
+639 RYC
-651 KQNIEIEER
+651 
-660 AFNSSD
+660 
-666 IANINLPIGSKLGE
+666 
-680 WCFAWCNKIQNIIL
+680 
-694 PEALEIIPDNCFFQS
+694 S
-709 SLSSVSIPSS
+709 SLDSI
-719 VKIIKRNAFNEC
+719 
-731 RLDSVSLPGLT
+731 SLPGLNS
-742 YIGDY
+742 IGDE
-747 AFAYN
+747 AFN
-752 HNLKELRVPST
+752 GCTNLLELRVPST
-763 LEKIDDGAFSGCNLE
+763 LEKIEDGAFSGCHLE
-778 KVYAYTVLPISISQ
+778 KVYAYTVLPISINQ
-792 GTFSN
+792 NTFSN
-797 FSNIALYVP
+797 FSNTVLYVP

-1147 YSVEGKGTKFAINE
+1147 YSVEGKGIKFAINE

-1268 QVASSNSDGI
+1268 QVASSNSDGM

>member
-1 MLFCF
+1 MKRFFTLTLMLFCF

-17 ENGVTWTCSTTSEYD
+17 ENGVTWTCEIESEYD

-39 DYATLTGASNYG
+39 DYAKLTDAIHSSE
-51 AEVVVPEKVY
+51 EVIVPEKVY
-61 DGETAYTV
+61 DGETAYIV
-69 DKLYNTFQN
+69 KELYDTFRGDDF
-78 STITKVTLPKD
+78 ITKVTLPQTPIEIN
-89 SIIIDGA
+89 SA
-96 FESCSNLKEVINSQ
+96 FGWCHNLTEVINSQ
-110 YIKKCR
+110 YIIGCY
-116 NSAFEHTN
+116 NSAFFNTK
-124 LTTIDLSGCK
+124 LTSIDLSNCK
-134 FVHGFNGCK
+134 YVAGFGSCP
-143 NLESVILKVCK
+143 NLEEVTLKVC
-154 TIEKVSFQN
+154 E
-163 CPKLK
+163 
-168 SLGETSSVT
+168 
-177 EIGDGAFGGCS
+177 
-188 SLQSIDLQNCIFFS
+188 
-202 IATGYGGTFNGCTS
+202 
-216 LKTVILPKTLTEIPV
+216 
-231 CFFSGCSALTSF
+231 
-243 DFSNITSIGRS
+243 
-254 AFEGTGLTSVV
+254 
-265 IPASVKDIEDN
+265 
-276 TFKNCNNLKS
+276 
-286 VDLGNINSIGESA
+286 
-299 FEGTGLTSVVIPA
+299 
-312 SVKDI
+312 
-317 AGDAFK
+317 
-323 NCNNLKSVDLG
+323 
-334 NINSIGYSA
+334 
-343 FEGTG
+343 
-348 LTSVVI
+348 
-354 PASVRNIASN
+354 
-364 TFKNCNN
+364 
-371 LKSVDL
+371 
-377 GNINSIGGNAF
+377 
-388 KNCNNLKS
+388 
-396 VDLGNINTIGSSA
+396 TIGSSA
-409 FEGTGLTNVVIPAS
+409 FKSCDKLISIGETESVTSIEIGAFSGCESLKEVKHSKNLTEIPEEAFSYCEKLTNFDFTSITTIGNSAFYHCS
-423 VQDIADN
+423 
-430 TFKNCNNLKSVDLGN
+430 NLTKVDLPN
-445 INTIGSSAF
+445 VTTIGVSAF
-454 EGCNIDS
+454 EGAGLKEL
-461 ITIPATISSIGNNAF
+461 TLPATITSLGEKAF
-476 PGINY
+476 DNIDNV
-481 ITINATKVP
+481 TINATKVP
-490 SLGSSFERNA
+490 SPGCSFGQNT

-529 TKLDYDVKTTAQDN
+529 AKLDYDVKTTAQDN

-548 QQLDKNNLNNIVS
+548 QQLDRNNLNNIVS

-593 VANPYEYYEGCCS
+593 VANPYEYYEGNCTQ
-606 EDSVLGANAFN
+606 DSILGEQSFSGLDKLISVKMPNSVKQINAAFN
-617 GVKHLISIKIP
+617 GCKNLTSVVLPEKLNSLNGTFESCNKLKNVEFKSCQSINYRAFRSCSSLRSVTLPSNLTILDEDCFTCSGLDSVIIP
-628 KSIKKIGDNAF
+628 NNVEEIGGSAFSWCGNLKYVSFPPSLKKINRFAF
-639 NSCSVRDVIFQE
+639 ETC
-651 KQNIEIEER
+651 
-660 AFNSSD
+660 A
-666 IANINLPIGSKLGE
+666 
-680 WCFAWCNKIQNIIL
+680 
-694 PEALEIIPDNCFFQS
+694 
-709 SLSSVSIPSS
+709 
-719 VKIIKRNAFNEC
+719 
-731 RLDSVSLPGLT
+731 LDSVSLPGLVF
-742 YIGDY
+742 IGDN
-747 AFAYN
+747 AFAN
-752 HNLKELRVPST
+752 NSNLKELRVPST
-763 LEKIDDGAFSGCNLE
+763 LEKIEERAFSGCNLE
-778 KVYAYTVLPISISQ
+778 KVYAYTVLPISINQ
-792 GTFSN
+792 NTFDN
-797 FSNIALYVP
+797 FSNISLYVP

-903 ISVSDNKW
+903 ISVSENKW

-923 DTKAP
+923 DNKAP

-1268 QVASSNSDGI
+1268 QVASSNSDGM

>member
-1 MLFCF
+1 MKRFFTLTLMLFCF
-6 ILHGFAFDYTD
+6 ILHGFAFEYTD
-17 ENGVTWTCSTTSEYD
+17 ENGVTWTCTDTNADYD
-32 EETATYK
+32 VETGTYK
-39 DYATLTGASNYG
+39 YYTILTGAINYG

-61 DGETAYTV
+61 NGETAYTV
-69 DKLYNTFQN
+69 WGLSHTFEN
-78 STITKVTLPKD
+78 SEVITKVILPKD
-89 SIIIDGA
+89 SITIETA
-96 FESCSNLKEVINSQ
+96 FSNCHNLAEVVNSQ
-110 YIKKCR
+110 YITKC
-116 NSAFEHTN
+116 SMGAFEYTS
-124 LTTIDLSGCK
+124 LTSIDLSNCK
-134 FVHGFNGCK
+134 YVGGFD
-143 NLESVILKVCK
+143 
-154 TIEKVSFQN
+154 
-163 CPKLK
+163 
-168 SLGETSSVT
+168 SSKK
-177 EIGDGAFGGCS
+177 
-188 SLQSIDLQNCIFFS
+188 
-202 IATGYGGTFNGCTS
+202 
-216 LKTVILPKTLTEIPV
+216 LKTVILKACNTIEQRAFVNCTNLISVGETASVI
-231 CFFSGCSALTSF
+231 
-243 DFSNITSIGRS
+243 SIGYSAFENCSNLTKVDLPKITTIESS
-254 AFEGTGLTSVV
+254 AFEGTGL
-265 IPASVKDIEDN
+265 KDITLPATEEIKSSAFRNCSNLTKVDLPKVTTIGGSAFEGTGLKDITLPATEEIGYSAFEN
-276 TFKNCNNLKS
+276 CSNLTKVDLPKVTTIESSAFKGTGLEEITLPATKEIANNAFKNCSNLTK
-286 VDLGNINSIGESA
+286 VDLPKVTTIGESA
-299 FEGTGLTSVVIPA
+299 FEGTGL
-312 SVKDI
+312 
-317 AGDAFK
+317 
-323 NCNNLKSVDLG
+323 
-334 NINSIGYSA
+334 
-343 FEGTG
+343 E
-348 LTSVVI
+348 
-354 PASVRNIASN
+354 
-364 TFKNCNN
+364 
-371 LKSVDL
+371 
-377 GNINSIGGNAF
+377 
-388 KNCNNLKS
+388 
-396 VDLGNINTIGSSA
+396 
-409 FEGTGLTNVVIPAS
+409 E
-423 VQDIADN
+423 
-430 TFKNCNNLKSVDLGN
+430 
-445 INTIGSSAF
+445 
-454 EGCNIDS
+454 
-461 ITIPATISSIGNNAF
+461 ITLPATITSIEKYAF
-476 PGINY
+476 NGFDHV
-481 ITINATKVP
+481 TINSTKVP
-490 SLGSSFERNA
+490 SLSGSLGENT

-529 TKLDYDVKTTAQDN
+529 AKLDYDVKTTAQDN

-593 VANPYEYYEGCCS
+593 VANPYEYYEGNCTQ
-606 EDSVLGANAFN
+606 DSILGNYAFSKLDKLISVKMPNSVKQINAAFN
-617 GVKHLISIKIP
+617 GCKNLTSVVLPEKLNSLNGTFEECNKLKNVEFKSCQSIKRAFYYCSSLRSVTLPSNLTILDEDCFYGSGLDSIIIP
-628 KSIKKIGDNAF
+628 NNVEEIGAWSFRMCSNLKYVSFPPSLKKINRFAF
-639 NSCSVRDVIFQE
+639 ETC
-651 KQNIEIEER
+651 
-660 AFNSSD
+660 A
-666 IANINLPIGSKLGE
+666 
-680 WCFAWCNKIQNIIL
+680 
-694 PEALEIIPDNCFFQS
+694 
-709 SLSSVSIPSS
+709 
-719 VKIIKRNAFNEC
+719 
-731 RLDSVSLPGLT
+731 LDSVSLPGLVF
-742 YIGDY
+742 IGDN
-747 AFAYN
+747 AFAN
-752 HNLKELRVPST
+752 NSNLKELRVPST
-763 LEKIDDGAFSGCNLE
+763 LEKIEESAFSGCNLE
-778 KVYAYTVLPISISQ
+778 KVYAYTVLPISINQ
-792 GTFSN
+792 NTFSN
-797 FSNIALYVP
+797 FSNTALYVP

-1268 QVASSNSDGI
+1268 QVASSNSDGM

>member
-1 MLFCF
+1 MKRFFTLTLMLFCF
-6 ILHGFAFDYTD
+6 ILHGFASEFNYTD
-17 ENGVTWTCSTTSEYD
+17 ENGVTWTCKTYSEYD
-32 EETATYK
+32 EETTTYK
-39 DYATLTGASNYG
+39 DITRLTGASNYG

-61 DGETAYTV
+61 DGETAYIV
-69 DKLYNTFQN
+69 DALYNTFHN

-96 FESCSNLKEVINSQ
+96 FENCSNLREVINSQ
-110 YIKKCR
+110 YIKECL
-116 NSAFEHTN
+116 NPAFEHSN

-134 FVHGFNGCK
+134 FVHGFYDCK

-154 TIEKVSFQN
+154 TIKKESFIN

-177 EIGDGAFGGCS
+177 EIGAGAFSGCS
-188 SLQSIDLQNCIFFS
+188 SLQSIDLSNCITFGS
-202 IATGYGGTFNGCTS
+202 GWTGYGGIFNGCAS
-216 LKTVILPKTLTEIPV
+216 LKSVILPKTLTEIPEGL
-231 CFFSGCSALTSF
+231 FSGCSALTSF
-243 DFSNITSIGRS
+243 DFSNITSIG
-254 AFEGTGLTSVV
+254 
-265 IPASVKDIEDN
+265 
-276 TFKNCNNLKS
+276 
-286 VDLGNINSIGESA
+286 
-299 FEGTGLTSVVIPA
+299 
-312 SVKDI
+312 
-317 AGDAFK
+317 
-323 NCNNLKSVDLG
+323 
-334 NINSIGYSA
+334 
-343 FEGTG
+343 
-348 LTSVVI
+348 
-354 PASVRNIASN
+354 
-364 TFKNCNN
+364 
-371 LKSVDL
+371 
-377 GNINSIGGNAF
+377 
-388 KNCNNLKS
+388 
-396 VDLGNINTIGSSA
+396 SSA
-409 FEGTGLTNVVIPAS
+409 FAGTGLTNVV
-423 VQDIADN
+423 
-430 TFKNCNNLKSVDLGN
+430 L
-445 INTIGSSAF
+445 
-454 EGCNIDS
+454 
-461 ITIPATISSIGNNAF
+461 PATITSIGNNAF
-476 PGINY
+476 NDIDSV
-481 ITINATKVP
+481 TINATKVP
-490 SLGSSFERNA
+490 SLGSSFGQNA
-500 VVLVPEEALNAYKT
+500 VVLVPEEAVNAYKA

-529 TKLDYDVKTTAQDN
+529 TKTDYDVKTTAQDN

-548 QQLDKNNLNNIVS
+548 QQLDRNNLNNIVS

-582 LHHLDLSDADI
+582 LHHLDLLDADI
-593 VANPYEYYEGCCS
+593 VANPYEYYEGNCTQ
-606 EDSVLGANAFN
+606 DSILGYNAFSELAKLITVKCPKSVKQIYGAFKNCNNLRSVVLPEQLEYIGDKEGDWASGNGPFSNCVNLKNIIFNGCKEIGTNTFKGCSAIQQINIPEGVTRIGEDAFSGCKSLESIIIPN
-617 GVKHLISIKIP
+617 GVETIEMSAFEFCDNLRKISFPPSLKTIKWY
-628 KSIKKIGDNAF
+628 AF
-639 NSCSVRDVIFQE
+639 RYC
-651 KQNIEIEER
+651 
-660 AFNSSD
+660 
-666 IANINLPIGSKLGE
+666 
-680 WCFAWCNKIQNIIL
+680 
-694 PEALEIIPDNCFFQS
+694 S
-709 SLSSVSIPSS
+709 SLDSI
-719 VKIIKRNAFNEC
+719 
-731 RLDSVSLPGLT
+731 SLPGLNS
-742 YIGDY
+742 IGIA
-747 AFAYN
+747 AFN
-752 HNLKELRVPST
+752 GCTNLKELRVPST
-763 LEKIDDGAFSGCNLE
+763 LEKIEESAFSGCNLE

-792 GTFSN
+792 NTFDN
-797 FSNIALYVP
+797 FSNISLYVP

-903 ISVSDNKW
+903 ISVSSNKW

-1169 GFTAKKSGTFTI
+1169 GFTAKKSGIFTI

-1268 QVASSNSDGI
+1268 QVASSNSDGM

>member
-1 MLFCF
+1 MKRFFTLTLMLFCF

-17 ENGVTWTCSTTSEYD
+17 ENGVTWTCNSHSKYDQETS
-32 EETATYK
+32 TYK

-69 DKLYNTFQN
+69 NYLYNTFKD
-78 STITKVTLPKD
+78 SKVITKVILPKD
-89 SIIIDGA
+89 SITIETA
-96 FESCSNLKEVINSQ
+96 FSNCYNLAEVVNSQ
-110 YIKKCR
+110 YITKCCMG
-116 NSAFEHTN
+116 AFEYTS
-124 LTTIDLSGCK
+124 LTSIDLSNCK
-134 FVHGFNGCK
+134 YVGGFD
-143 NLESVILKVCK
+143 
-154 TIEKVSFQN
+154 
-163 CPKLK
+163 
-168 SLGETSSVT
+168 SSKK
-177 EIGDGAFGGCS
+177 
-188 SLQSIDLQNCIFFS
+188 
-202 IATGYGGTFNGCTS
+202 
-216 LKTVILPKTLTEIPV
+216 LKTVILKACNTIEQRAFVNCTNLVSLGETTSITSIDSEAFNGCESLSSIDLSNCSSWPNNRIFENCKSLKEIKLPSTLTEIPNYLF
-231 CFFSGCSALTSF
+231 CGC
-243 DFSNITSIGRS
+243 
-254 AFEGTGLTSVV
+254 TGLT
-265 IPASVKDIEDN
+265 DFDF
-276 TFKNCNNLKS
+276 T
-286 VDLGNINSIGESA
+286 NITAIGESA
-299 FEGTGLTSVVIPA
+299 FEGAGLKEPI
-312 SVKDI
+312 
-317 AGDAFK
+317 
-323 NCNNLKSVDLG
+323 L
-334 NINSIGYSA
+334 
-343 FEGTG
+343 
-348 LTSVVI
+348 
-354 PASVRNIASN
+354 
-364 TFKNCNN
+364 
-371 LKSVDL
+371 
-377 GNINSIGGNAF
+377 
-388 KNCNNLKS
+388 
-396 VDLGNINTIGSSA
+396 
-409 FEGTGLTNVVIPAS
+409 
-423 VQDIADN
+423 
-430 TFKNCNNLKSVDLGN
+430 
-445 INTIGSSAF
+445 
-454 EGCNIDS
+454 
-461 ITIPATISSIGNNAF
+461 PATITSIGNNAF
-476 PGINY
+476 NGIDY

-490 SLGSSFERNA
+490 SVSGSLGQNTI
-500 VVLVPEEALNAYKT
+500 VLVPEEALNAYKT
-514 ADVWKDF
+514 ANVWKDF
-521 AGQIFAIG
+521 AGQIFTIG
-529 TKLDYDVKTTAQDN
+529 TKTDYDVTTTAQDN

-548 QQLDKNNLNNIVS
+548 QQLDRNNLNNIVS

-593 VANPYEYYEGCCS
+593 VANPYQYYQGNCTQDSILGEHSFS
-606 EDSVLGANAFN
+606 ELD
-617 GVKHLISIKIP
+617 KLISVKMPNSVKQINAAFQNCQNLTSVVLPEKLNSLDNSFTGCS
-628 KSIKKIGDNAF
+628 KLKNVEFKSCQSIK
-639 NSCSVRDVIFQE
+639 
-651 KQNIEIEER
+651 R
-660 AFNSSD
+660 AFNDCTSLRSVTLPS
-666 IANINLPIGSKLGE
+666 NLTILDESCFFHSGLDSVIIPNNVEEIGGSVFSYCYNLKYVSFPPSL
-680 WCFAWCNKIQNIIL
+680 NKINR
-694 PEALEIIPDNCFFQS
+694 S
-709 SLSSVSIPSS
+709 
-719 VKIIKRNAFNEC
+719 AFERC
-731 RLDSVSLPGLT
+731 ALDSVSLPGLVF
-742 YIGDY
+742 IGDN
-747 AFAYN
+747 AFADN
-752 HNLKELRVPST
+752 SNLKELRVPST
-763 LEKIDDGAFSGCNLE
+763 LEKIEDGAFSGCNLE
-778 KVYAYTVLPISISQ
+778 KVYAYTVLPISINQ
-792 GTFSN
+792 NTFSN
-797 FSNIALYVP
+797 FSNISLYVP
-806 TQSVD
+806 TQSVN

-1084 AQETKARRLARG
+1084 AQENKARRLARG

-1118 VVFNDKKSRNY
+1118 VVLNDKKSRNY

-1268 QVASSNSDGI
+1268 QVASSNSDGM

>member
-1 MLFCF
+1 MKRFFTLTLMLFCF
-6 ILHGFAFDYTD
+6 ILHGFASEFNYTD
-17 ENGVTWTCSTTSEYD
+17 ENGVTWTCSATSF
-32 EETATYK
+32 AK
-39 DYATLTGASNYG
+39 LTGASNYG

-69 DKLYNTFQN
+69 NSLYYTFKD
-78 STITKVTLPKD
+78 SKVITKVILPKD
-89 SIIIDGA
+89 SITIEAA
-96 FESCSNLKEVINSQ
+96 FSNCYNLAEVVNSQ
-110 YIKKCR
+110 YITKCCMG
-116 NSAFEHTN
+116 AFEYTS
-124 LTTIDLSGCK
+124 LTSIDLSNCK
-134 FVHGFNGCK
+134 YVGGFD
-143 NLESVILKVCK
+143 
-154 TIEKVSFQN
+154 
-163 CPKLK
+163 
-168 SLGETSSVT
+168 SSKK
-177 EIGDGAFGGCS
+177 
-188 SLQSIDLQNCIFFS
+188 
-202 IATGYGGTFNGCTS
+202 
-216 LKTVILPKTLTEIPV
+216 LKTVILKACNTIEQRAFVNCTNLVSLGETTSITSIDSEAFNGCESLSSIDLSNCSSWPNNRIFENCKSLKEIKLPSTLTEIPNYLF
-231 CFFSGCSALTSF
+231 CGC
-243 DFSNITSIGRS
+243 
-254 AFEGTGLTSVV
+254 TGLT
-265 IPASVKDIEDN
+265 DFDF
-276 TFKNCNNLKS
+276 T
-286 VDLGNINSIGESA
+286 NITAIGESA
-299 FEGTGLTSVVIPA
+299 FEGAGLKEPI
-312 SVKDI
+312 
-317 AGDAFK
+317 
-323 NCNNLKSVDLG
+323 L
-334 NINSIGYSA
+334 
-343 FEGTG
+343 
-348 LTSVVI
+348 
-354 PASVRNIASN
+354 
-364 TFKNCNN
+364 
-371 LKSVDL
+371 
-377 GNINSIGGNAF
+377 
-388 KNCNNLKS
+388 
-396 VDLGNINTIGSSA
+396 
-409 FEGTGLTNVVIPAS
+409 
-423 VQDIADN
+423 
-430 TFKNCNNLKSVDLGN
+430 
-445 INTIGSSAF
+445 
-454 EGCNIDS
+454 
-461 ITIPATISSIGNNAF
+461 PATITSIGNNAF
-476 PGINY
+476 NGIDY

-490 SLGSSFERNA
+490 SVSGSLGQNTI
-500 VVLVPEEALNAYKT
+500 VLVPEEALNAYKT

-521 AGQIFAIG
+521 AGQIFAVG
-529 TKLDYDVKTTAQDN
+529 TKTDYDVKTTAQDN

-548 QQLDKNNLNNIVS
+548 QQLDRNNLNNIVS

-582 LHHLDLSDADI
+582 LHYLDLSDADI
-593 VANPYEYYEGCCS
+593 VANPYQYYQGNCTQDSILGEHSFS
-606 EDSVLGANAFN
+606 ELD
-617 GVKHLISIKIP
+617 KLISVKMPNSVKQINAAFQNCKNLTSVVLP
-628 KSIKKIGDNAF
+628 EKLNRLDDSFAGCSKLKNVKFKSCQSIIN
-639 NSCSVRDVIFQE
+639 
-651 KQNIEIEER
+651 R
-660 AFNSSD
+660 AFYDCSSLRSVTLPS
-666 IANINLPIGSKLGE
+666 NLTILDRD
-680 WCFAWCNKIQNIIL
+680 CFWDSGLDSI
-694 PEALEIIPDNCFFQS
+694 IIPNNVEEIGGSSFRGCSNLKYVSFPPSVKRINGFAFDNC
-709 SLSSVSIPSS
+709 
-719 VKIIKRNAFNEC
+719 A
-731 RLDSVSLPGLT
+731 LDSVSLPGLT
-742 YIGDY
+742 YIGSH
-747 AFAYN
+747 AFSSN
-752 HNLKELRVPST
+752 QNLKELRVPST
-763 LEKIDDGAFSGCNLE
+763 LEKIEDGAFSDCNLE
-778 KVYAYTVLPISISQ
+778 KIYAYTVLPISISQ
-792 GTFSN
+792 NTFDN
-797 FSNIALYVP
+797 FSNISLYVP

-903 ISVSDNKW
+903 ISVSENKW

-1268 QVASSNSDGI
+1268 QVASSNSDGM

>member
-1 MLFCF
+1 MKRFFTF
-6 ILHGFAFDYTD
+6 ILLLCLCYTKGMAQIYQSWMDMYGNTWKYDYYGEDPQTHLQTIKIVSVD
-17 ENGVTWTCSTTSEYD
+17 FSDPDCLSYSGIPDSLDGYAVVALGPIFKDIPSLLDVTLP
-32 EETATYK
+32 K
-39 DYATLTGASNYG
+39 
-51 AEVVVPEKVY
+51 
-61 DGETAYTV
+61 TV
-69 DKLYNTFQN
+69 IELDQTFQN
-78 STITKVTLPKD
+78 SGLM
-89 SIIIDGA
+89 
-96 FESCSNLKEVINSQ
+96 
-110 YIKKCR
+110 
-116 NSAFEHTN
+116 
-124 LTTIDLSGCK
+124 
-134 FVHGFNGCK
+134 
-143 NLESVILKVCK
+143 NLENTEQVK
-154 TIEKVSFQN
+154 TLQNGVFQN
-163 CPKLK
+163 CNMDSISLPNCTSLGWDSNFRGCTNLK
-168 SLGETSSVT
+168 SAKLPKIQE
-177 EIGDGAFGGCS
+177 
-188 SLQSIDLQNCIFFS
+188 L
-202 IATGYGGTFNGCTS
+202 TGNDFEGCTS
-216 LKTVILPKTLTEIPV
+216 LQ
-231 CFFSGCSALTSF
+231 
-243 DFSNITSIGRS
+243 
-254 AFEGTGLTSVV
+254 SV
-265 IPASVKDIEDN
+265 E
-276 TFKNCNNLKS
+276 
-286 VDLGNINSIGESA
+286 LGNVTN
-299 FEGTGLTSVVIPA
+299 
-312 SVKDI
+312 I
-317 AGDAFK
+317 AG
-323 NCNNLKSVDLG
+323 G
-334 NINSIGYSA
+334 
-343 FEGTG
+343 
-348 LTSVVI
+348 
-354 PASVRNIASN
+354 
-364 TFKNCNN
+364 
-371 LKSVDL
+371 
-377 GNINSIGGNAF
+377 
-388 KNCNNLKS
+388 
-396 VDLGNINTIGSSA
+396 
-409 FEGTGLTNVVIPAS
+409 
-423 VQDIADN
+423 
-430 TFKNCNNLKSVDLGN
+430 
-445 INTIGSSAF
+445 AF
-454 EGCNIDS
+454 EGCTSLQNVDLKNVTSIEEKAFNECTSLQNVDLNPNITNIGSQAFSNCPFLTKIENIDFPNC
-461 ITIPATISSIGNNAF
+461 TSIGDNVFIGLKNIKAVKLPQCKSIGQYAFSGCEQLKDISIPNITSLGTNAF
-476 PGINY
+476 TGCQINQLTLPECIETLGYQNIPY
-481 ITINATKVP
+481 IVINAT
-490 SLGSSFERNA
+490 N
-500 VVLVPEEALNAYKT
+500 VPELSSRFEDNTVISVPNEALNAYKT
-514 ADVWKDF
+514 ADVWKENSN
-521 AGQIFAIG
+521 QIFALG
-529 TKLDYDVKTTAQDN
+529 TQFDYDVKTTAQNN

-548 QQLDKNNLNNIVS
+548 QQLDRNNLNSVVT
-561 LKVSGTINGYDIML
+561 LKISGTINGYDIML

-593 VANPYEYYEGCCS
+593 VANPYEYYEGYCTK
-606 EDSVLGANAFN
+606 DSVLDNYSFSGLN
-617 GVKHLISIKIP
+617 KLISIKLP
-628 KSIKKIGDNAF
+628 KSLKETN
-639 NSCSVRDVIFQE
+639 Q
-651 KQNIEIEER
+651 
-660 AFNSSD
+660 
-666 IANINLPIGSKLGE
+666 
-680 WCFAWCNKIQNIIL
+680 
-694 PEALEIIPDNCFFQS
+694 
-709 SLSSVSIPSS
+709 
-719 VKIIKRNAFNEC
+719 AFNEC
-731 RLDSVSLPGLT
+731 KYLKSVVLPDNIQNLGFGTFASCSSLENVEFKKCKAIGDHAFERSSIKQLTLPAGLESIGENAFKDCASLASITLSDGLKEIKMQAFENCRSLKSIAIPNGVETIEPRTFAECKSLKSISLPPSLKRIEETGILHCDSLESISLPGIT
-742 YIGDY
+742 YIGGS
-747 AFAYN
+747 AFDGCFG
-752 HNLKELRVPST
+752 LKEIKLPST
-763 LEKIDDGAFSGCNLE
+763 LEKIEAWAFNATGIE
-778 KVYAYTVLPISISQ
+778 KVYAYTVLPI
-792 GTFSN
+792 
-797 FSNIALYVP
+797 NINQNAFWNYGSTALYVP

-1084 AQETKARRLARG
+1084 AQETKARRLTRG

-1229 TSIADVVKKTGVNI
+1229 TSIADVMKKTGVNI

-1268 QVASSNSDGI
+1268 QVASSNSDGM

>member
-1 MLFCF
+1 MKRFFTLTLMLFCF

-17 ENGVTWTCSTTSEYD
+17 ENGVTWTCDTYSEYN
-32 EETATYK
+32 EETGTVK
-39 DYATLTGASNYG
+39 EYAGLTGASNYG
-51 AEVVVPEKVY
+51 PEVVVPEKVY
-61 DGETAYTV
+61 DGETVYTV
-69 DKLYNTFQN
+69 NYLYNTFKD
-78 STITKVTLPKD
+78 SKVITKVILPKD
-89 SIIIDGA
+89 SITIETA
-96 FESCSNLKEVINSQ
+96 FSNCYNLAEVVNSQ
-110 YIKKCR
+110 YITKCYMG
-116 NSAFEHTN
+116 AFEYTS
-124 LTTIDLSGCK
+124 LTSIDLSNCK
-134 FVHGFNGCK
+134 YVGGFD
-143 NLESVILKVCK
+143 
-154 TIEKVSFQN
+154 
-163 CPKLK
+163 
-168 SLGETSSVT
+168 SSKK
-177 EIGDGAFGGCS
+177 
-188 SLQSIDLQNCIFFS
+188 
-202 IATGYGGTFNGCTS
+202 
-216 LKTVILPKTLTEIPV
+216 LKTVILKACNTIEQRAFVNCTNLVSLGETASITSIGSEAFNGCESLSSIDLSNCSSWPYASIFGNCKNLKEIKLPSTLTEIPNYLF
-231 CFFSGCSALTSF
+231 CGCTGLTSF
-243 DFSNITSIGRS
+243 DFTNITKIGSS

-265 IPASVKDIEDN
+265 IPASVKDIADN

-286 VDLGNINSIGESA
+286 VDLGNINSIG
-299 FEGTGLTSVVIPA
+299 
-312 SVKDI
+312 
-317 AGDAFK
+317 
-323 NCNNLKSVDLG
+323 
-334 NINSIGYSA
+334 
-343 FEGTG
+343 
-348 LTSVVI
+348 
-354 PASVRNIASN
+354 
-364 TFKNCNN
+364 
-371 LKSVDL
+371 
-377 GNINSIGGNAF
+377 
-388 KNCNNLKS
+388 
-396 VDLGNINTIGSSA
+396 SSA
-409 FEGTGLTNVVIPAS
+409 FEGS
-423 VQDIADN
+423 
-430 TFKNCNNLKSVDLGN
+430 
-445 INTIGSSAF
+445 
-454 EGCNIDS
+454 NIDS
-461 ITIPATISSIGNNAF
+461 LTIPATISSIGYNAF
-476 PGINY
+476 PEINY

-490 SLGSSFERNA
+490 SLGSSFGQNV

-529 TKLDYDVKTTAQDN
+529 AKLDYEVKTTAQDN

-548 QQLDKNNLNNIVS
+548 QQLDRNNLNNIVS

-582 LHHLDLSDADI
+582 LHNLDLSDADI
-593 VANPYEYYEGCCS
+593 VANPYEYYQGNCTQ
-606 EDSVLGANAFN
+606 DSILGDNSFSKLDKLFSVKLPNSVNEINAAFN
-617 GVKHLISIKIP
+617 DCNNLTSVVLPEKLKWLNGTFKNCNKLKNVEFKSCQSIGYSTFASCNSLKNITLP
-628 KSIKKIGDNAF
+628 NNLVIIGDECFSESGLDSIVISNNVEEIGYGSFNACRNLKYVSF
-639 NSCSVRDVIFQE
+639 PPSLKRINPF
-651 KQNIEIEER
+651 
-660 AFNSSD
+660 AFYGCA
-666 IANINLPIGSKLGE
+666 I
-680 WCFAWCNKIQNIIL
+680 
-694 PEALEIIPDNCFFQS
+694 
-709 SLSSVSIPSS
+709 
-719 VKIIKRNAFNEC
+719 
-731 RLDSVSLPGLT
+731 DSVSLPGLT
-742 YIGDY
+742 YIGGS
-747 AFAYN
+747 AFFKCT
-752 HNLKELRVPST
+752 NLKELRVPST
-763 LEKIDDGAFSGCNLE
+763 LEKIEDGAFSGCNLE

-797 FSNIALYVP
+797 FSNTALYVP

-903 ISVSDNKW
+903 ISVSENKW

-1268 QVASSNSDGI
+1268 QVASSNSDGM

>member
-1 MLFCF
+1 MKRFFTLTLMLFCF
-6 ILHGFAFDYTD
+6 ILHGFASEFNYTD
-17 ENGVTWTCSTTSEYD
+17 ENGVTWTCRSGYTYD
-32 EETATYK
+32 QETDTQKYFTEL
-39 DYATLTGASNYG
+39 YGASNYG
-51 AEVVVPEKVY
+51 TEVIVPEKVY

-69 DKLYNTFQN
+69 TDLNDTFKN
-78 STITKVTLPKD
+78 SETITKVTLPNNPIEINGAFSKCHNLVEVVN
-89 SIIIDGA
+89 SQYITNCNMGA
-96 FESCSNLKEVINSQ
+96 FEYTSLTSIDLSNCKYVGGFGSCKKLKIVTLKGCKEIRDMAFINCTNLISVEETANVTSVGNEAFKNCSNLKKIDW
-110 YIKKCR
+110 
-116 NSAFEHTN
+116 TN
-124 LTTIDLSGCK
+124 VTT
-134 FVHGFNGCK
+134 
-143 NLESVILKVCK
+143 
-154 TIEKVSFQN
+154 
-163 CPKLK
+163 
-168 SLGETSSVT
+168 
-177 EIGDGAFGGCS
+177 
-188 SLQSIDLQNCIFFS
+188 
-202 IATGYGGTFNGCTS
+202 
-216 LKTVILPKTLTEIPV
+216 
-231 CFFSGCSALTSF
+231 
-243 DFSNITSIGRS
+243 
-254 AFEGTGLTSVV
+254 
-265 IPASVKDIEDN
+265 
-276 TFKNCNNLKS
+276 
-286 VDLGNINSIGESA
+286 IGESA
-299 FEGTGLTSVVIPA
+299 FEGTGVKELTLPTTITSIREKA
-312 SVKDI
+312 F
-317 AGDAFK
+317 AGIE
-323 NCNNLKSVDLG
+323 CV
-334 NINSIGYSA
+334 
-343 FEGTG
+343 
-348 LTSVVI
+348 
-354 PASVRNIASN
+354 
-364 TFKNCNN
+364 
-371 LKSVDL
+371 
-377 GNINSIGGNAF
+377 
-388 KNCNNLKS
+388 
-396 VDLGNINTIGSSA
+396 
-409 FEGTGLTNVVIPAS
+409 
-423 VQDIADN
+423 
-430 TFKNCNNLKSVDLGN
+430 
-445 INTIGSSAF
+445 
-454 EGCNIDS
+454 
-461 ITIPATISSIGNNAF
+461 
-476 PGINY
+476 
-481 ITINATKVP
+481 TINATKVP
-490 SLGSSFERNA
+490 SLNSPFEQNT
-500 VVLVPEEALNAYKT
+500 VVFVPKEALNTYKT
-514 ADVWKDF
+514 ADIWKKS
-521 AGQIFAIG
+521 AIQILAIG
-529 TKLDYDVKTTAQDN
+529 TKTDYDVKTTAQDN

-593 VANPYEYYEGCCS
+593 VANPYEYYEGNCTQ
-606 EDSVLGANAFN
+606 DSILGEQSFSGLDKLISVKMPNSVKQINAAFN
-617 GVKHLISIKIP
+617 GCKNLTSVVLPEKLNSLNGTFESCNKLKNVEFKSCQSINYRAFRSCSSLRSVTLPSNLTILDEDCFTCSGLDSVIIP
-628 KSIKKIGDNAF
+628 NNVEEIGGSAFSWCGNLKYVSFPPSLKKINRFAF
-639 NSCSVRDVIFQE
+639 ETC
-651 KQNIEIEER
+651 
-660 AFNSSD
+660 A
-666 IANINLPIGSKLGE
+666 
-680 WCFAWCNKIQNIIL
+680 
-694 PEALEIIPDNCFFQS
+694 
-709 SLSSVSIPSS
+709 
-719 VKIIKRNAFNEC
+719 
-731 RLDSVSLPGLT
+731 LDSVSLPGLVF
-742 YIGDY
+742 IGDN
-747 AFAYN
+747 AFAN
-752 HNLKELRVPST
+752 NSNLKELRVPST
-763 LEKIDDGAFSGCNLE
+763 LEKIEERAFSGCNLE
-778 KVYAYTVLPISISQ
+778 KVYAYTVLPISINQ
-792 GTFSN
+792 NTFDN
-797 FSNIALYVP
+797 FSNISLYVP

-841 TLEDKRFDGTPD
+841 TLEDKRFDGKPD

-1268 QVASSNSDGI
+1268 QVASSNSDGM

>member
-1 MLFCF
+1 MKRFFTLTLMLFCF

-17 ENGVTWTCSTTSEYD
+17 ENGVTWTCSATYD
-32 EETATYK
+32 ESFAK
-39 DYATLTGASNYG
+39 LTGASNYG
-51 AEVVVPEKVY
+51 AEVVVPERVY

-69 DKLYNTFQN
+69 NSLYDTFTN
-78 STITKVTLPKD
+78 SEVITKVTLPKN
-89 SIIIDGA
+89 SIEIYGA
-96 FESCSNLKEVINSQ
+96 FCNCHNLTEVINSQ
-110 YIKKCR
+110 YITTCHG
-116 NSAFEHTN
+116 SAFESTS
-124 LTTIDLSGCK
+124 LTSIDLSNCK
-134 FVHGFNGCK
+134 YVAGFDYCK
-143 NLESVILKVCK
+143 KLKTAILKVCE
-154 TIEKVSFQN
+154 TIDVRAFADCTN
-163 CPKLK
+163 LV
-168 SLGETSSVT
+168 SLGETASVT
-177 EIGDGAFGGCS
+177 SIGGSAFDGCE
-188 SLQSIDLQNCIFFS
+188 SLASIDLSNCSSWPYASIFGNCKNLNE
-202 IATGYGGTFNGCTS
+202 I
-216 LKTVILPKTLTEIPV
+216 KLPSTLTEIPPALF
-231 CFFSGCSALTSF
+231 CGCTGLTSF
-243 DFSNITSIGRS
+243 DFTNIT
-254 AFEGTGLTSVV
+254 
-265 IPASVKDIEDN
+265 K
-276 TFKNCNNLKS
+276 
-286 VDLGNINSIGESA
+286 IGESA
-299 FEGTGLTSVVIPA
+299 FAGSGLKELI
-312 SVKDI
+312 
-317 AGDAFK
+317 
-323 NCNNLKSVDLG
+323 L
-334 NINSIGYSA
+334 
-343 FEGTG
+343 
-348 LTSVVI
+348 
-354 PASVRNIASN
+354 
-364 TFKNCNN
+364 
-371 LKSVDL
+371 
-377 GNINSIGGNAF
+377 
-388 KNCNNLKS
+388 
-396 VDLGNINTIGSSA
+396 
-409 FEGTGLTNVVIPAS
+409 
-423 VQDIADN
+423 
-430 TFKNCNNLKSVDLGN
+430 
-445 INTIGSSAF
+445 
-454 EGCNIDS
+454 
-461 ITIPATISSIGNNAF
+461 PATITSIGNNAF
-476 PGINY
+476 NGIDY

-490 SLGSSFERNA
+490 TLGGSFGQNA

-529 TKLDYDVKTTAQDN
+529 AKLDYDVKTTAQDN

-548 QQLDKNNLNNIVS
+548 QQLDRNNLNNIVS

-628 KSIKKIGDNAF
+628 KSIKRIGSQAF
-639 NSCSVRDVIFQE
+639 YQSSIRDVSFQE
-651 KQNIEIEER
+651 KQNIEIGYY
-660 AFNSSD
+660 AFAWSD
-666 IANINLPIGSKLGE
+666 VVNINLPIGSTLEEG
-680 WCFAWCNKIQNIIL
+680 CLAFCDKIRNIIF
-694 PEALEIIPDNCFFQS
+694 PEKLEIIPNRCFYHS
-709 SLSSVSIPSS
+709 SIISTSIPSS
-719 VKIIKRNAFNEC
+719 VKRIEGEAFDRC
-731 RLDSVSLPGLT
+731 ALDSISLPGLT
-742 YIGDY
+742 YIGSR
-747 AFAYN
+747 AFSSN
-752 HNLKELRVPST
+752 PNLKELRVPST
-763 LEKIDDGAFSGCNLE
+763 LEKIEDGAFSDCNLE

-792 GTFSN
+792 NTFDN
-797 FSNIALYVP
+797 FSNTALYVP

-903 ISVSDNKW
+903 ISVSENKW

-1268 QVASSNSDGI
+1268 QVASSNSDGM

>member
-1 MLFCF
+1 
-6 ILHGFAFDYTD
+6 
-17 ENGVTWTCSTTSEYD
+17 
-32 EETATYK
+32 
-39 DYATLTGASNYG
+39 
-51 AEVVVPEKVY
+51 
-61 DGETAYTV
+61 
-69 DKLYNTFQN
+69 
-78 STITKVTLPKD
+78 
-89 SIIIDGA
+89 
-96 FESCSNLKEVINSQ
+96 
-110 YIKKCR
+110 
-116 NSAFEHTN
+116 
-124 LTTIDLSGCK
+124 
-134 FVHGFNGCK
+134 
-143 NLESVILKVCK
+143 
-154 TIEKVSFQN
+154 
-163 CPKLK
+163 
-168 SLGETSSVT
+168 
-177 EIGDGAFGGCS
+177 
-188 SLQSIDLQNCIFFS
+188 
-202 IATGYGGTFNGCTS
+202 
-216 LKTVILPKTLTEIPV
+216 
-231 CFFSGCSALTSF
+231 
-243 DFSNITSIGRS
+243 
-254 AFEGTGLTSVV
+254 
-265 IPASVKDIEDN
+265 
-276 TFKNCNNLKS
+276 
-286 VDLGNINSIGESA
+286 
-299 FEGTGLTSVVIPA
+299 
-312 SVKDI
+312 
-317 AGDAFK
+317 
-323 NCNNLKSVDLG
+323 
-334 NINSIGYSA
+334 
-343 FEGTG
+343 
-348 LTSVVI
+348 
-354 PASVRNIASN
+354 
-364 TFKNCNN
+364 
-371 LKSVDL
+371 
-377 GNINSIGGNAF
+377 
-388 KNCNNLKS
+388 
-396 VDLGNINTIGSSA
+396 
-409 FEGTGLTNVVIPAS
+409 
-423 VQDIADN
+423 
-430 TFKNCNNLKSVDLGN
+430 
-445 INTIGSSAF
+445 
-454 EGCNIDS
+454 
-461 ITIPATISSIGNNAF
+461 
-476 PGINY
+476 
-481 ITINATKVP
+481 
-490 SLGSSFERNA
+490 
-500 VVLVPEEALNAYKT
+500 
-514 ADVWKDF
+514 
-521 AGQIFAIG
+521 
-529 TKLDYDVKTTAQDN
+529 
-543 APGLL
+543 
-548 QQLDKNNLNNIVS
+548 
-561 LKVSGTINGYDIML
+561 ML

-593 VANPYEYYEGCCS
+593 VANPYEYYQGKCTQDSTLGNYAFSELDKLITVKCPKSVKQTYGAFTRCHNLKSVVLPEQLEYLGDKEGYWASADGSFADCNHLTSVIFYNCKEIGNNTFQGCS
-606 EDSVLGANAFN
+606 A
-617 GVKHLISIKIP
+617 IQQIKIP
-628 KSIKKIGDNAF
+628 EGVTRIGESAFYSCNSLKSIIIPNGVETIEYNAFGYCGNLRKISLPPSLKKINRYAF
-639 NSCSVRDVIFQE
+639 R
-651 KQNIEIEER
+651 
-660 AFNSSD
+660 
-666 IANINLPIGSKLGE
+666 
-680 WCFAWCNKIQNIIL
+680 
-694 PEALEIIPDNCFFQS
+694 NC
-709 SLSSVSIPSS
+709 
-719 VKIIKRNAFNEC
+719 A
-731 RLDSVSLPGLT
+731 LDSVNLPGLT
-742 YIGDY
+742 YIGDD
-747 AFAYN
+747 AFAN
-752 HNLKELRVPST
+752 NPNLRELRVPST
-763 LEKIDDGAFSGCNLE
+763 LEKIGDEAFSGCNLE
-778 KVYAYTVLPISISQ
+778 KVYAYTVLPISINQ
-792 GTFSN
+792 NTFSN
-797 FSNIALYVP
+797 FSNAALYVP

-1084 AQETKARRLARG
+1084 AQEAKARRLARG

-1268 QVASSNSDGI
+1268 QVASSNSDGM

>member
-1 MLFCF
+1 MKRFFTLTLMLFCF
-6 ILHGFAFDYTD
+6 ILHGFASDYTD

-32 EETATYK
+32 EETATWK
-39 DYATLTGASNYG
+39 NYASLTGASNYG

-69 DKLYNTFQN
+69 NYLYDTFKN
-78 STITKVTLPKD
+78 SETITKVTLPNNP
-89 SIIIDGA
+89 IEINGA
-96 FESCSNLKEVINSQ
+96 FSKCHNLVEVVNSQ
-110 YIKKCR
+110 YITKCCMG
-116 NSAFEHTN
+116 AFEYTS
-124 LTTIDLSGCK
+124 LTSIDLSNCK
-134 FVHGFNGCK
+134 YVGGFDSSK
-143 NLESVILKVCK
+143 N
-154 TIEKVSFQN
+154 
-163 CPKLK
+163 
-168 SLGETSSVT
+168 
-177 EIGDGAFGGCS
+177 
-188 SLQSIDLQNCIFFS
+188 
-202 IATGYGGTFNGCTS
+202 
-216 LKTVILPKTLTEIPV
+216 LKTVILKACNTIEERAFVNCTNLVSLGETTSITSIGYEAFNGCESLSSIDLSNCSSWPDNSVFENCKSLKEIKLPSTLTEIPPAL
-231 CFFSGCSALTSF
+231 FRGCTGLTSF
-243 DFSNITSIGRS
+243 DFTNITKIGDS
-254 AFEGTGLTSVV
+254 AFEETGLKE
-265 IPASVKDIEDN
+265 II
-276 TFKNCNNLKS
+276 L
-286 VDLGNINSIGESA
+286 
-299 FEGTGLTSVVIPA
+299 
-312 SVKDI
+312 
-317 AGDAFK
+317 
-323 NCNNLKSVDLG
+323 
-334 NINSIGYSA
+334 
-343 FEGTG
+343 
-348 LTSVVI
+348 
-354 PASVRNIASN
+354 
-364 TFKNCNN
+364 
-371 LKSVDL
+371 
-377 GNINSIGGNAF
+377 
-388 KNCNNLKS
+388 
-396 VDLGNINTIGSSA
+396 
-409 FEGTGLTNVVIPAS
+409 
-423 VQDIADN
+423 
-430 TFKNCNNLKSVDLGN
+430 
-445 INTIGSSAF
+445 
-454 EGCNIDS
+454 
-461 ITIPATISSIGNNAF
+461 PATITFIGNNAF
-476 PGINY
+476 SGIDY
-481 ITINATKVP
+481 VTINATKVP
-490 SLGSSFERNA
+490 SLGGSFGQNA

-514 ADVWKDF
+514 TDVWKDF
-521 AGQIFAIG
+521 AGQIIAIG
-529 TKLDYDVKTTAQDN
+529 AKLDYDVKTTAQDN

-548 QQLDKNNLNNIVS
+548 QQLDRNNLNNIVS

-593 VANPYEYYEGCCS
+593 VANPYEYYEGNCTQDSILGNYAFSELDKLITVKCPKSVKQIYGAFKNCNNLRSVVLPEQLEYIGKEEDWGSGNGPFSNCVNLKNIIFNGCKEIGNNTFYGCS
-606 EDSVLGANAFN
+606 AIQQINIPEGVTRIGENAFYGCRSLESIIIPN
-617 GVKHLISIKIP
+617 GVETIEMSAFESCDNLRKINFP
-628 KSIKKIGDNAF
+628 PSLKTINRFAF
-639 NSCSVRDVIFQE
+639 RYC
-651 KQNIEIEER
+651 
-660 AFNSSD
+660 
-666 IANINLPIGSKLGE
+666 
-680 WCFAWCNKIQNIIL
+680 
-694 PEALEIIPDNCFFQS
+694 S
-709 SLSSVSIPSS
+709 SLDSI
-719 VKIIKRNAFNEC
+719 
-731 RLDSVSLPGLT
+731 SLPGLNS
-742 YIGDY
+742 IGDE
-747 AFAYN
+747 AFN
-752 HNLKELRVPST
+752 GCTNLLELRVPST
-763 LEKIDDGAFSGCNLE
+763 LEKIEDGAFSGCHLE
-778 KVYAYTVLPISISQ
+778 KVYAYTVLPISINQ
-792 GTFSN
+792 NTFSN
-797 FSNIALYVP
+797 FSNTALYVP

-1268 QVASSNSDGI
+1268 QVASSNSDGM